1 MVDKLLQK
9 KISLSDKYTS
19 REGKIFLTGI
29 QALVRLPL
37 IQKEL
42 DESNHLNTG
51 GFISGYKGS
60 PLGGYDLELERA
72 KEHLKDKSIYHQPG
86 LNEELGATAVWG
98 SQQGEFK
105 DRGNKDGVFGIWY
118 GKGPG
123 VDRTMDVFKHA
134 NAAGSSK
141 YGGVLAIA
149 GDDHAAKSST
159 LPHQSDHN
167 FISAFM
173 PYLYPSGVE
182 EIVRY
187 GLLGFAMSRYS
198 GCWTGFKI
206 VSDVADSGTRYD
218 TAIEKLPIII
228 PSEEFLGEYKDLER
242 NILFEDTPRD
252 QDYRLQ
258 RAKGFAAQ
266 EFVRANNID
275 QSIWKDNTSKLG
287 IITAGKS
294 YNDVREALKWL
305 KIDEAKAKELG
316 LCIYK
321 VGMPWP
327 LEPHGVR
334 EFCEGL
340 DTVLVVEEK
349 RELIEHQV
357 KWQLYNWK
365 DTVRP
370 IVIGKQDEY
379 GGWLLPAE
387 NDLPLQTIVEAIS
400 TRLHKISGDSDL
412 VKQLEWFKKRNEQQ
426 KDLEAPIQRKPFFCS
441 GCPHN
446 SSLKL
451 PEGKR
456 ALGGI
461 GCHYMAVDSVEG
473 TEFFT
478 QMGGEGTPWIGISPF
493 SKEKHIF
500 ANLGDGTYKHS
511 GILAIRAALDADVNI
526 TYKILYND
534 AVAMT
539 GGQEIGGNW
548 DVEGIVKQVLAEGVK
563 RVSILSE
570 EPKRYKHLRSKEVKS
585 LHRDSIVSEQEKLSE
600 HEGVSVLIFDQTC
613 AAEKRR
619 RRKRGLMNDPT
630 KKVLINDEVC
640 EGCGDCSI
648 QSSCVSIEPLE
659 TSLGR
664 KRKINQSSCNKDYTC
679 MKGFCPSFIT
689 VDAQL
694 KSKSTFQDI
703 GDLPDPDIKS
713 TDRVSNIML
722 TGIGGTG
729 VLTISAILAYAA
741 HYEDKDASILDMT
754 GLAQKGG
761 AVWSH
766 IKIYEKGIKPFSQK
780 ISPGS
785 ANVLLAC
792 DAVVGTKPEIQEVV
806 STEKTFT
813 VINSNTIPVADFV
826 TNRELNFRNNE
837 VLDLIEKTTKEIV
850 SSIPAI
856 RISEVLSGDAI
867 GTNILMLGSA
877 FQNGL
882 IPLKEE
888 NIIKAITLNGVGI
901 ERNIYNF
908 NLGRLY
914 TINPEHEIFTFL
926 SKDKLKELNSVELYE
941 DRLKRIERYD
951 KRIVNDF
958 EKSKLLIDDILS
970 SEVDTERLNKD
981 AIKELYRV
989 FAIKDEYEVARMHL
1003 ETTSGILDKQF
1014 SSWKNLN
1021 FYLSP
1026 PMLSFIKDKR
1036 TGRPKKIRIP
1046 GFIAIPIFKIL
1057 KSLTFLRSIGL
1068 DPLRFT
1074 PDRIRDLQHKK
1085 IFKQKLLKIN
1095 NLSSGQKANKLRELI
1110 DISSTV
1116 KGFGPVRDEAFQ
1128 KFEKRI
1134 HGVEVKKAQF
1144 FRNLFKFSNRRSI
1157 VASKIKEKDRKINK

>member
-1 MVDKLLQK
+1 MLQK
-9 KISLSDKYTS
+9 EISLSDKYEL
-19 REGKIFLTGI
+19 REGKIFLTGV

-37 IQKEL
+37 IQKDL
-42 DESNHLNTG
+42 DEQNNLNTG

-60 PLGGYDLELERA
+60 PLGGYDLELDRA
-72 KEHLKDKSIYHQPG
+72 QKYLQEKSIHHQAG
-86 LNEELGATAVWG
+86 INEELGATAVWG

-105 DRGNKDGVFGIWY
+105 DRGKKDGVFGIWY

-123 VDRTMDVFKHA
+123 MDRSMDVFKHA

-141 YGGVLAIA
+141 YGGVLAVA

-167 FISAFM
+167 FMSAFM
-173 PYLYPSGVE
+173 PFLYPSGVE

-206 VSDVADSGTRYD
+206 VSDVADSGKRYD
-218 TAIEKLPIII
+218 VGVEQSPIII
-228 PSEEFLGEYKDLER
+228 PNEEFLGEYRDLSR
-242 NILFEDTPRD
+242 NILYTDTPRE

-258 RAKGFAAQ
+258 RSKGFAAQ

-275 QSIWKDNTSKLG
+275 CSIWKSDESRLG
-287 IITAGKS
+287 IITSGKS
-294 YNDVREALKWL
+294 YNDVREALRWL
-305 KIDEAKAKELG
+305 GIDESRAKKLG

-327 LEPHGVR
+327 LEPQGVR

-340 DTVLVVEEK
+340 ESILLVEEK

-370 IVIGKQDEY
+370 TVVGKQDEN
-379 GGWLLPAE
+379 GDWLLPAE

-400 TRLHKISGDSDL
+400 KRLHKITGDSEL
-412 VKQLEWFKKRNEQQ
+412 LERLEWFKRRNEFQEQ
-426 KDLEAPIQRKPFFCS
+426 TIAPIQRKPFFCS

-461 GCHYMAVDSVEG
+461 GCHYMAVESVEG

-478 QMGGEGTPWIGISPF
+478 QMGGEGTPWIGIAPF
-493 SKEKHIF
+493 SKEEHIF

-511 GILAIRAALDADVNI
+511 GILAIRAALDANVNI

-539 GGQEIGGNW
+539 GGQEIGDNW
-548 DVEGIVKQVLAEGVK
+548 NVEGTVKQMLAEGVK
-563 RVSILSE
+563 KVSILSE
-570 EPKRYKHLRSKEVKS
+570 DPSRHKHLACKEVKN
-585 LHRDSIVSEQEKLSE
+585 LHRDSIITEQEELSKYQ
-600 HEGVSVLIFDQTC
+600 GVSVLIFDQTC

-619 RRKRGLMNDPT
+619 KRKRGLMEDPV
-630 KKVLINDEVC
+630 KRVVINPEVC

-664 KRKINQSSCNKDYTC
+664 KRKINQSNCNKDYTC
-679 MKGFCPSFIT
+679 IKGFCPSFVT

-694 KSKSTFQDI
+694 KSDTVFREI
-703 GDLPDPDIKS
+703 GDLPDPERNINNEI
-713 TDRVSNIML
+713 SNIML

-741 HYEDKDASILDMT
+741 HFEDKDSYVMDMT

-785 ANVLLAC
+785 ADLLLAC

-806 STEKTFT
+806 SDEKTTT
-813 VINSNTIPVADFV
+813 VINNNTIPVSDFV
-826 TNRELNFRNNE
+826 TDRELDFKDNE
-837 VLDLIEKTTKEIV
+837 VLEMITKTTKKV
-850 SSIPAI
+850 ASSVPAI
-856 RISEVLSGDAI
+856 KISEVLSGDAI
-867 GTNILMLGSA
+867 GTNMVMLGSA
-877 FQNGL
+877 YQNGL
-882 IPLKEE
+882 IPLKAE
-888 NIIKAITLNGVGI
+888 NIVNAIKLNGVGI

-908 NLGRLY
+908 SLGRLY
-914 TINPEHEIFTFL
+914 VIDPENELFDFL
-926 SKDKLKELNSVELYE
+926 SKDKVKELGFEELYE
-941 DRLKRIERYD
+941 DRLSRIEKYD
-951 KRIVNDF
+951 QRVVKDF
-958 EKSKLLIDDILS
+958 QKTKEGIDSLLS
-970 SEVDTERLNKD
+970 TEVDSERLNID

-989 FAIKDEYEVARMHL
+989 FAIKDEYEVAKMHL
-1003 ETTSGILDKQF
+1003 ETTSNVLDGQF
-1014 SSWKNLN
+1014 KDWKNLS

-1036 TGRPKKIRIP
+1036 TGRPRKIKVP
-1046 GFIAIPIFKIL
+1046 GYIAIPMFKL
-1057 KSLTFLRSIGL
+1057 LRSLSFLRGTIF
-1068 DPLRFT
+1068 DPLNLT
-1074 PDRIRDLQHKK
+1074 SDRRRDLKHKR
-1085 IFKQKLLKIN
+1085 IFKQKI
-1095 NLSSGQKANKLRELI
+1095 ADINKLNSGEKAKKLRDLI
-1110 DISSTV
+1110 TASSNV
-1116 KGFGPVRDEAFQ
+1116 KGYGPVRHEAFI
-1128 KFEKRI
+1128 KFKD
-1134 HGVEVKKAQF
+1134 Q
-1144 FRNLFKFSNRRSI
+1144 SNQ
-1157 VASKIKEKDRKINK
+1157 IK

>member
-1 MVDKLLQK
+1 MLQK
-9 KISLSDKYTS
+9 EISLSDKYEL
-19 REGKIFLTGI
+19 REGKIFLTGV

-37 IQKEL
+37 IQKDL
-42 DESNHLNTG
+42 DEQNNLNTG

-60 PLGGYDLELERA
+60 PLGGYDLELDRA
-72 KEHLKDKSIYHQPG
+72 QKYLQEKSIHHQAG
-86 LNEELGATAVWG
+86 INEELGATAVWG

-105 DRGNKDGVFGIWY
+105 DRGKKDGVFGIWY

-123 VDRTMDVFKHA
+123 MDRSMDVFKHA

-141 YGGVLAIA
+141 YGGVLAVA

-167 FISAFM
+167 FMSAFM
-173 PYLYPSGVE
+173 PFLYPSGVE

-206 VSDVADSGTRYD
+206 VSDVADSGKRYD
-218 TAIEKLPIII
+218 VGVEQSPIII
-228 PSEEFLGEYKDLER
+228 PNEEFLGEYRDLSR
-242 NILFEDTPRD
+242 NILYSDTPRE

-258 RAKGFAAQ
+258 RSKGFAAQ

-275 QSIWKDNTSKLG
+275 CSIWKSDESRLG
-287 IITAGKS
+287 IITSGKS
-294 YNDVREALKWL
+294 YNDVREALRWL
-305 KIDEAKAKELG
+305 GIDESRAKKLG

-327 LEPHGVR
+327 LEPQGVR

-340 DTVLVVEEK
+340 ESILLVEEK

-370 IVIGKQDEY
+370 TVVGKQDEN
-379 GGWLLPAE
+379 GDWLLPAE

-400 TRLHKISGDSDL
+400 KRLHKITGDSEL
-412 VKQLEWFKKRNEQQ
+412 LERLEWFKRRNEFQEQ
-426 KDLEAPIQRKPFFCS
+426 TIAPIQRKPFFCS

-461 GCHYMAVDSVEG
+461 GCHYMAVESVEG

-478 QMGGEGTPWIGISPF
+478 QMGGEGTPWIGIAPF
-493 SKEKHIF
+493 SKEEHIF

-511 GILAIRAALDADVNI
+511 GILAIRAALDANVNI

-539 GGQEIGGNW
+539 GGQEIGDNW
-548 DVEGIVKQVLAEGVK
+548 NVEGTVKQMLAEGVK
-563 RVSILSE
+563 KVSILSE
-570 EPKRYKHLRSKEVKS
+570 DPSRHKHLACKEVKS
-585 LHRDSIVSEQEKLSE
+585 LHRDSIITEQEELSKYQ
-600 HEGVSVLIFDQTC
+600 GVSVLIFDQTC

-619 RRKRGLMNDPT
+619 KRKRGLMEDPV
-630 KKVLINDEVC
+630 KRVVINPEVC

-664 KRKINQSSCNKDYTC
+664 KRKINQSNCNKDYTC
-679 MKGFCPSFIT
+679 IKGFCPSFVT

-694 KSKSTFQDI
+694 KSDTVFREI
-703 GDLPDPDIKS
+703 GDLPDPERNINNEI
-713 TDRVSNIML
+713 SNIML

-741 HYEDKDASILDMT
+741 HFEDKDSSVMDMT

-785 ANVLLAC
+785 ADLLLAC

-806 STEKTFT
+806 SDEKTTT
-813 VINSNTIPVADFV
+813 VINNNTIPVSDFV
-826 TNRELNFRNNE
+826 TDRELDFKDNE
-837 VLDLIEKTTKEIV
+837 VLEMITKTTKKV
-850 SSIPAI
+850 ASSVPAI
-856 RISEVLSGDAI
+856 KISEVLSGDAI
-867 GTNILMLGSA
+867 GTNMVMLGSA
-877 FQNGL
+877 YQNGL
-882 IPLKEE
+882 IPLKAE
-888 NIIKAITLNGVGI
+888 NIVNAIKLNGVGI

-908 NLGRLY
+908 SLGRLY
-914 TINPEHEIFTFL
+914 VIDPENELFDFL
-926 SKDKLKELNSVELYE
+926 SKDKVKELGFEELYE
-941 DRLKRIERYD
+941 DRLSRIEKYD
-951 KRIVNDF
+951 QRVVKDF
-958 EKSKLLIDDILS
+958 QKTKEGIDSLLS
-970 SEVDTERLNKD
+970 TEVDSERLNID

-989 FAIKDEYEVARMHL
+989 FAIKDEYEVAKMHL
-1003 ETTSGILDKQF
+1003 ETTSNVLDGQF
-1014 SSWKNLN
+1014 KDWKNLS

-1036 TGRPKKIRIP
+1036 TGRPRKIKVP
-1046 GFIAIPIFKIL
+1046 GYIAIPMFKL
-1057 KSLTFLRSIGL
+1057 LRSLSFLRGTIF
-1068 DPLRFT
+1068 DPLNLT
-1074 PDRIRDLQHKK
+1074 SDRRRDLKHKR
-1085 IFKQKLLKIN
+1085 IFKQKI
-1095 NLSSGQKANKLRELI
+1095 ADINKLNSGEKAKKLRDLI
-1110 DISSTV
+1110 TASSNV
-1116 KGFGPVRDEAFQ
+1116 KGYGPVRHEAFI
-1128 KFEKRI
+1128 KFKD
-1134 HGVEVKKAQF
+1134 Q
-1144 FRNLFKFSNRRSI
+1144 SNQ
-1157 VASKIKEKDRKINK
+1157 IK

>member
-1 MVDKLLQK
+1 LLQK
-9 KISLSDKYTS
+9 EISLSDKYEL
-19 REGKIFLTGI
+19 REGKIFLTGV

-37 IQKEL
+37 IQKDL
-42 DESNHLNTG
+42 DEQNNLNTG

-60 PLGGYDLELERA
+60 PLGGYDLELDRA
-72 KEHLKDKSIYHQPG
+72 QKYLQEKSIHHQAG
-86 LNEELGATAVWG
+86 INEELGATAVWG

-105 DRGNKDGVFGIWY
+105 DRGKKDGVFGIWY

-123 VDRTMDVFKHA
+123 MDRSMDVFKHA

-141 YGGVLAIA
+141 YGGVLAVA

-167 FISAFM
+167 FMSAFM
-173 PYLYPSGVE
+173 PFLYPSGVE

-206 VSDVADSGTRYD
+206 VSDVADSGKRYD
-218 TAIEKLPIII
+218 VGAEQSPIII
-228 PSEEFLGEYKDLER
+228 PNEEFLGEYRDLSR
-242 NILFEDTPRD
+242 NILYSDTPRE

-258 RAKGFAAQ
+258 RSKGFAAQ

-275 QSIWKDNTSKLG
+275 YSIWKSDESRLG
-287 IITAGKS
+287 IITSGKS
-294 YNDVREALKWL
+294 YNDVREALRWL
-305 KIDEAKAKELG
+305 GIDESRAKKLG

-327 LEPHGVR
+327 LEPEGVR

-340 DTVLVVEEK
+340 ESILLVEEK

-370 IVIGKQDEY
+370 TVVGKQDEN
-379 GGWLLPAE
+379 GDWLLPAE

-400 TRLHKISGDSDL
+400 KRLHKITGDSEL
-412 VKQLEWFKKRNEQQ
+412 LERLEWFKRRNEFQEQ
-426 KDLEAPIQRKPFFCS
+426 TIAPIQRKPFFCS

-461 GCHYMAVDSVEG
+461 GCHYMAVESVEG

-478 QMGGEGTPWIGISPF
+478 QMGGEGTPWIGIAPF
-493 SKEKHIF
+493 SKEEHIF

-511 GILAIRAALDADVNI
+511 GILAIRAALDANVNI

-539 GGQEIGGNW
+539 GGQEIGDNW
-548 DVEGIVKQVLAEGVK
+548 NVEGTVKQMLAEGVK
-563 RVSILSE
+563 KVSILSE
-570 EPKRYKHLRSKEVKS
+570 DPSRHKHLACKEVKS
-585 LHRDSIVSEQEKLSE
+585 LHRDSIITEQEELSKYQ
-600 HEGVSVLIFDQTC
+600 GVSVLIFDQTC

-619 RRKRGLMNDPT
+619 KRKRGLMEDPV
-630 KKVLINDEVC
+630 KRVVINPEVC

-664 KRKINQSSCNKDYTC
+664 KRKINQSNCNKDYTC
-679 MKGFCPSFIT
+679 IKGFCPSFIT

-694 KSKSTFQDI
+694 KSDTVFREI
-703 GDLPDPDIKS
+703 GDLPDPERNINNEI
-713 TDRVSNIML
+713 SNIML

-741 HYEDKDASILDMT
+741 HFEDKDSSVMDMT

-785 ANVLLAC
+785 ADLLLAC

-806 STEKTFT
+806 SDEKTTT
-813 VINSNTIPVADFV
+813 VINNNTIPVSDFV
-826 TNRELNFRNNE
+826 TDRELDFKDNE
-837 VLDLIEKTTKEIV
+837 VIEMITKTTKKV
-850 SSIPAI
+850 ASSVPAI
-856 RISEVLSGDAI
+856 KISEVLSGDAI
-867 GTNILMLGSA
+867 GTNMVMLGSA
-877 FQNGL
+877 YQNGL
-882 IPLKEE
+882 IPLKAE
-888 NIIKAITLNGVGI
+888 NIVNAIKLNGVGI

-908 NLGRLY
+908 SLGRLY
-914 TINPEHEIFTFL
+914 AVDPKNELFDFL
-926 SKDKLKELNSVELYE
+926 SKDKVEELGFEELYE
-941 DRLKRIERYD
+941 DRLSRIEKYD
-951 KRIVNDF
+951 QRVVKDF
-958 EKSKLLIDDILS
+958 QKTKEGIDSLLS
-970 SEVDTERLNKD
+970 TEVDSERLNID

-1003 ETTSGILDKQF
+1003 ETTSSVLDGQF
-1014 SSWKNLN
+1014 KDWKNLS

-1036 TGRPKKIRIP
+1036 TGRPRKIKVP
-1046 GFIAIPIFKIL
+1046 GYIAIPMFKL
-1057 KSLTFLRSIGL
+1057 LRSLSFLRGTIF
-1068 DPLRFT
+1068 DPLNLT
-1074 PDRIRDLQHKK
+1074 SDRRRDLKHKR
-1085 IFKQKLLKIN
+1085 IFKQKI
-1095 NLSSGQKANKLRELI
+1095 ADINKLNSGEKAKKLRDLI
-1110 DISSTV
+1110 TASSNV
-1116 KGFGPVRDEAFQ
+1116 KGYGPVRHEAFI
-1128 KFEKRI
+1128 KFKD
-1134 HGVEVKKAQF
+1134 Q
-1144 FRNLFKFSNRRSI
+1144 SNQ
-1157 VASKIKEKDRKINK
+1157 IK

>member
-1 MVDKLLQK
+1 MLQK
-9 KISLSDKYTS
+9 EISLSDKYEL
-19 REGKIFLTGI
+19 REGKIFLTGV

-37 IQKEL
+37 IQKDL
-42 DESNHLNTG
+42 DEQNNLNTG

-60 PLGGYDLELERA
+60 PLGGYDLELDRA
-72 KEHLKDKSIYHQPG
+72 QKYLQEKSIHHQAG
-86 LNEELGATAVWG
+86 INEELGATAVWG

-105 DRGNKDGVFGIWY
+105 DRGKKDGVFGIWY

-123 VDRTMDVFKHA
+123 MDRSMDVFKHA

-141 YGGVLAIA
+141 YGGVLAVA

-167 FISAFM
+167 FMSAFM
-173 PYLYPSGVE
+173 PFLYPSGVE

-206 VSDVADSGTRYD
+206 VSDVADSGKRYD
-218 TAIEKLPIII
+218 VEVEQSPIII
-228 PSEEFLGEYKDLER
+228 PNEEFLGEYRDLSR
-242 NILFEDTPRD
+242 NILYSDTPRE

-258 RAKGFAAQ
+258 RSKGFAAQ

-275 QSIWKDNTSKLG
+275 YSIWKSDESRLG
-287 IITAGKS
+287 IITSGKS
-294 YNDVREALKWL
+294 YNDVREALRWL
-305 KIDEAKAKELG
+305 GIDESRAKKLG

-327 LEPHGVR
+327 LEPQGVR

-340 DTVLVVEEK
+340 ESILLVEEK

-370 IVIGKQDEY
+370 TVVGKQDEN
-379 GGWLLPAE
+379 GDWLLPAE

-400 TRLHKISGDSDL
+400 KRLHKITGDSEL
-412 VKQLEWFKKRNEQQ
+412 LERLEWFKRRNEFQEQ
-426 KDLEAPIQRKPFFCS
+426 TIAPIQRKPFFCS

-461 GCHYMAVDSVEG
+461 GCHYMAVESVEG

-478 QMGGEGTPWIGISPF
+478 QMGGEGTPWIGIAPF
-493 SKEKHIF
+493 SKEEHIF

-511 GILAIRAALDADVNI
+511 GILAIRAALDANVNI

-539 GGQEIGGNW
+539 GGQEIGDNW
-548 DVEGIVKQVLAEGVK
+548 NVEGTVKQMLAEGVK
-563 RVSILSE
+563 KVSILSE
-570 EPKRYKHLRSKEVKS
+570 DPSRHKHLACKEVKS
-585 LHRDSIVSEQEKLSE
+585 LHRDSIITEQEELSKYQ
-600 HEGVSVLIFDQTC
+600 GVSVLIFDQTC

-619 RRKRGLMNDPT
+619 KRKRGLMEDPV
-630 KKVLINDEVC
+630 KRVVINPEVC

-664 KRKINQSSCNKDYTC
+664 KRKINQSNCNKDYTC
-679 MKGFCPSFIT
+679 IKGFCPSFIT

-694 KSKSTFQDI
+694 KSDTVFREI
-703 GDLPDPDIKS
+703 GDLPDPERNINNEI
-713 TDRVSNIML
+713 SNIML

-741 HYEDKDASILDMT
+741 HFEDKDSSVMDMT

-785 ANVLLAC
+785 ADLLLAC

-806 STEKTFT
+806 SDEKTTT
-813 VINSNTIPVADFV
+813 VINNNTIPVSDFV
-826 TNRELNFRNNE
+826 TDRELDFKDNE
-837 VLDLIEKTTKEIV
+837 VLEMITKTTKKV
-850 SSIPAI
+850 ASSVPAI
-856 RISEVLSGDAI
+856 KISEVLSGDAI
-867 GTNILMLGSA
+867 GTNMVMLGSA
-877 FQNGL
+877 YQNGL
-882 IPLKEE
+882 IPLKAE
-888 NIIKAITLNGVGI
+888 NIVNAIKLNGVGI

-914 TINPEHEIFTFL
+914 VIDPENELFDFL
-926 SKDKLKELNSVELYE
+926 SKDKIRELGFEELYE
-941 DRLKRIERYD
+941 DRLSRIEKYD
-951 KRIVNDF
+951 QRVVKDF
-958 EKSKLLIDDILS
+958 KKTKEGIDSLLS
-970 SEVDTERLNKD
+970 TEVDSERLNID

-1003 ETTSGILDKQF
+1003 ETTSSVLDGQF
-1014 SSWKNLN
+1014 KDWKNLS

-1036 TGRPKKIRIP
+1036 TGRPRKIKVP
-1046 GFIAIPIFKIL
+1046 GYIAIPMFKL
-1057 KSLTFLRSIGL
+1057 LRSLSFLRGTIF
-1068 DPLRFT
+1068 DPLNLT
-1074 PDRIRDLQHKK
+1074 SDRRRDLKHKR
-1085 IFKQKLLKIN
+1085 IFKQKI
-1095 NLSSGQKANKLRELI
+1095 ADINKLNSGEKAKKLRDLI
-1110 DISSTV
+1110 TASSNV
-1116 KGFGPVRDEAFQ
+1116 KGYGPVRHEAFI
-1128 KFEKRI
+1128 KFKD
-1134 HGVEVKKAQF
+1134 Q
-1144 FRNLFKFSNRRSI
+1144 SNQ
-1157 VASKIKEKDRKINK
+1157 IK

>member
-1 MVDKLLQK
+1 MLQK
-9 KISLSDKYTS
+9 EISLSDKYEL
-19 REGKIFLTGI
+19 REGKIFLTGV

-37 IQKEL
+37 IQKDL
-42 DESNHLNTG
+42 DEQNNLNTG

-60 PLGGYDLELERA
+60 PLGGYDLELDRA
-72 KEHLKDKSIYHQPG
+72 QKYLQEKSIHHQAG
-86 LNEELGATAVWG
+86 INEELGATAVWG

-105 DRGNKDGVFGIWY
+105 DRGKKDGVFGIWY

-123 VDRTMDVFKHA
+123 MDRSMDVFKHA

-141 YGGVLAIA
+141 YGGVLAVA

-167 FISAFM
+167 FMSAFM
-173 PYLYPSGVE
+173 PFLYPSGVE

-206 VSDVADSGTRYD
+206 VSDVADSGKRYD
-218 TAIEKLPIII
+218 VEVEQSPIII
-228 PSEEFLGEYKDLER
+228 PNEEFLGEYRDLSR
-242 NILFEDTPRD
+242 NILYSDTPRE

-258 RAKGFAAQ
+258 RSKGFAAQ

-275 QSIWKDNTSKLG
+275 YSIWKNDESRLG
-287 IITAGKS
+287 IITSGKS
-294 YNDVREALKWL
+294 YNDVREALRWL
-305 KIDEAKAKELG
+305 GIDESRAKKLG

-327 LEPHGVR
+327 LEPQGVR

-340 DTVLVVEEK
+340 ESILLVEEK

-370 IVIGKQDEY
+370 TVVGKQDEN
-379 GGWLLPAE
+379 GDWLLPAE

-400 TRLHKISGDSDL
+400 KRLHKITGDSEL
-412 VKQLEWFKKRNEQQ
+412 LERLEWFKRRNEFQEQ
-426 KDLEAPIQRKPFFCS
+426 TIAPIQRKPFFCS

-461 GCHYMAVDSVEG
+461 GCHYMAVESVEG

-478 QMGGEGTPWIGISPF
+478 QMGGEGTPWIGIAPF
-493 SKEKHIF
+493 SKEEHIF

-511 GILAIRAALDADVNI
+511 GILAIRAALDANVNI

-539 GGQEIGGNW
+539 GGQEIGDNW
-548 DVEGIVKQVLAEGVK
+548 NVEGTVKQMLAEGVK
-563 RVSILSE
+563 KVSILSE
-570 EPKRYKHLRSKEVKS
+570 DPSRHKHLACKEVKS
-585 LHRDSIVSEQEKLSE
+585 LHRDSIITEQEELSKYQ
-600 HEGVSVLIFDQTC
+600 GVSVLIFDQTC

-619 RRKRGLMNDPT
+619 KRKRGLMEDPV
-630 KKVLINDEVC
+630 KRVVINPEVC

-664 KRKINQSSCNKDYTC
+664 KRKINQSNCNKDYTC
-679 MKGFCPSFIT
+679 IKGFCPSFIT

-694 KSKSTFQDI
+694 KSDTVFREI
-703 GDLPDPDIKS
+703 GDLPDPERNINNEI
-713 TDRVSNIML
+713 SNIML

-741 HYEDKDASILDMT
+741 HFEDKDSSVMDMT

-785 ANVLLAC
+785 ADLLLAC

-806 STEKTFT
+806 SDEKTTT
-813 VINSNTIPVADFV
+813 VINNNTIPVSDFV
-826 TNRELNFRNNE
+826 TDRELDFKDNE
-837 VLDLIEKTTKEIV
+837 VLEMITKTTKKV
-850 SSIPAI
+850 ASSVPAI
-856 RISEVLSGDAI
+856 KISEVLSGDAI
-867 GTNILMLGSA
+867 GTNMVMLGSA
-877 FQNGL
+877 YQNGL
-882 IPLKEE
+882 IPLKAE
-888 NIIKAITLNGVGI
+888 NIVNAIKLNGVGI

-914 TINPEHEIFTFL
+914 VIDPENELFDFL
-926 SKDKLKELNSVELYE
+926 SKDKVKELGFEELYE
-941 DRLKRIERYD
+941 DRLSRIEKYD
-951 KRIVNDF
+951 QRVVKDF
-958 EKSKLLIDDILS
+958 QKTKEGIDSLLS
-970 SEVDTERLNKD
+970 TEVDSERLNID

-1003 ETTSGILDKQF
+1003 ETTSSVLDGQF
-1014 SSWKNLN
+1014 KDWKNLS

-1036 TGRPKKIRIP
+1036 TGRPRKIKIP
-1046 GFIAIPIFKIL
+1046 GYIAIPMFKL
-1057 KSLTFLRSIGL
+1057 LRSLSFLRGTIF
-1068 DPLRFT
+1068 DPLNLT
-1074 PDRIRDLQHKK
+1074 SDRRRDLKHKR
-1085 IFKQKLLKIN
+1085 IFKQKI
-1095 NLSSGQKANKLRELI
+1095 ADINKLNSGEKAKKLRDLI
-1110 DISSTV
+1110 TASSNV
-1116 KGFGPVRDEAFQ
+1116 KGYGPVRHEAFI
-1128 KFEKRI
+1128 KFKD
-1134 HGVEVKKAQF
+1134 Q
-1144 FRNLFKFSNRRSI
+1144 SNQ
-1157 VASKIKEKDRKINK
+1157 IK

>member
-1 MVDKLLQK
+1 MLQK
-9 KISLSDKYTS
+9 EISLSDKYEL
-19 REGKIFLTGI
+19 REGKIFLTGV

-37 IQKEL
+37 IQKDL
-42 DESNHLNTG
+42 DEQNNLNTG

-60 PLGGYDLELERA
+60 PLGGYDLELDRA
-72 KEHLKDKSIYHQPG
+72 QKYLQEKSIHHQAG
-86 LNEELGATAVWG
+86 INEELGATAVWG

-105 DRGNKDGVFGIWY
+105 DRGKKDGVFGIWY

-123 VDRTMDVFKHA
+123 MDRSMDVFKHA

-141 YGGVLAIA
+141 YGGVLAVA

-167 FISAFM
+167 FMSAFM
-173 PYLYPSGVE
+173 PFLYPSGVE

-206 VSDVADSGTRYD
+206 VSDVADSGKRYD
-218 TAIEKLPIII
+218 VGVEQSPIII
-228 PSEEFLGEYKDLER
+228 PNEEFLGEYRDLSR
-242 NILFEDTPRD
+242 NILYSDTPRE

-258 RAKGFAAQ
+258 RSKGFAAQ

-275 QSIWKDNTSKLG
+275 YSIWKSDESRLG
-287 IITAGKS
+287 IITSGKS
-294 YNDVREALKWL
+294 YNDVREALRWL
-305 KIDEAKAKELG
+305 GIDESRAKKLG

-327 LEPHGVR
+327 LEPQGVR

-340 DTVLVVEEK
+340 ESILLVEEK

-370 IVIGKQDEY
+370 TVVGKQDEN
-379 GGWLLPAE
+379 GDWLLPAE

-400 TRLHKISGDSDL
+400 KRLHKITGDSEL
-412 VKQLEWFKKRNEQQ
+412 LERLEWFKRRNEFQEQ
-426 KDLEAPIQRKPFFCS
+426 TIAPIQRKPFFCS

-461 GCHYMAVDSVEG
+461 GCHYMAVESVEG

-478 QMGGEGTPWIGISPF
+478 QMGGEGTPWIGIAPF
-493 SKEKHIF
+493 SKEEHIF

-511 GILAIRAALDADVNI
+511 GILAIRAALDANVNI

-539 GGQEIGGNW
+539 GGQEIGDNW
-548 DVEGIVKQVLAEGVK
+548 NVEGTVKQMLAEGVK
-563 RVSILSE
+563 KVSILSE
-570 EPKRYKHLRSKEVKS
+570 DPSRHKHLACKEVKS
-585 LHRDSIVSEQEKLSE
+585 LHRDSIITEQEELSKYQ
-600 HEGVSVLIFDQTC
+600 GVSVLIFDQTC

-619 RRKRGLMNDPT
+619 KRKRGLMEDPV
-630 KKVLINDEVC
+630 KRVVINPEVC

-664 KRKINQSSCNKDYTC
+664 KRKINQSNCNKDYTC
-679 MKGFCPSFIT
+679 IKGFCPSFIT

-694 KSKSTFQDI
+694 KSDTVFREI
-703 GDLPDPDIKS
+703 GDLPDPERNINNEI
-713 TDRVSNIML
+713 SNIML

-741 HYEDKDASILDMT
+741 HFEDKDSSVMDMT

-785 ANVLLAC
+785 ADLLLAC

-806 STEKTFT
+806 SDEKTTT
-813 VINSNTIPVADFV
+813 VINNNTIPVSDFV
-826 TNRELNFRNNE
+826 TDRELDFKDNE
-837 VLDLIEKTTKEIV
+837 VIEMITKTTKKV
-850 SSIPAI
+850 ASSVPAI
-856 RISEVLSGDAI
+856 KISEVLSGDAI
-867 GTNILMLGSA
+867 GTNMVMLGSA
-877 FQNGL
+877 YQNGL
-882 IPLKEE
+882 IPLKAE
-888 NIIKAITLNGVGI
+888 NIVNAIKLNGVGV

-908 NLGRLY
+908 SLGRLY
-914 TINPEHEIFTFL
+914 VIDPENELFDFL
-926 SKDKLKELNSVELYE
+926 SKDKVEELGFEELYE
-941 DRLKRIERYD
+941 DRLSRIEKYD
-951 KRIVNDF
+951 QRVVKDF
-958 EKSKLLIDDILS
+958 QKTKEGIDSLLS
-970 SEVDTERLNKD
+970 TEVDSERLNID

-1003 ETTSGILDKQF
+1003 ETTSSVLDGQF
-1014 SSWKNLN
+1014 KDWKNLS

-1036 TGRPKKIRIP
+1036 TGRPRKIKVP
-1046 GFIAIPIFKIL
+1046 GYIAIPMFKL
-1057 KSLTFLRSIGL
+1057 LRSLSFLRGTIF
-1068 DPLRFT
+1068 DPLNLT
-1074 PDRIRDLQHKK
+1074 SDRRRDLKHKR
-1085 IFKQKLLKIN
+1085 IFKQKI
-1095 NLSSGQKANKLRELI
+1095 ADINKLNSGEKAKKLRDLI
-1110 DISSTV
+1110 TASSNV
-1116 KGFGPVRDEAFQ
+1116 KGYGPVRHEAFI
-1128 KFEKRI
+1128 KFKD
-1134 HGVEVKKAQF
+1134 Q
-1144 FRNLFKFSNRRSI
+1144 SNQ
-1157 VASKIKEKDRKINK
+1157 IK

>member
-1 MVDKLLQK
+1 MQK
-9 KISLSDKYTS
+9 EISLSDKYEL
-19 REGKIFLTGI
+19 REGKIFLTGV

-37 IQKEL
+37 IQKDL
-42 DESNHLNTG
+42 DEQNNLNTG

-60 PLGGYDLELERA
+60 PLGGYDLELDRA
-72 KEHLKDKSIYHQPG
+72 QKYLQEKSIHHQAG
-86 LNEELGATAVWG
+86 INEELGATAVWG

-105 DRGNKDGVFGIWY
+105 DRGKKDGVFGIWY

-123 VDRTMDVFKHA
+123 MDRSMDVFKHA

-141 YGGVLAIA
+141 YGGVLAVA

-167 FISAFM
+167 FMSAFM
-173 PYLYPSGVE
+173 PFLYPSGVE

-206 VSDVADSGTRYD
+206 VSDVADSGKRYD
-218 TAIEKLPIII
+218 VGVEQSPIII
-228 PSEEFLGEYKDLER
+228 PNEEFLGEYRDLSR
-242 NILFEDTPRD
+242 NILYSDTPRE

-258 RAKGFAAQ
+258 RSKGFAAQ

-275 QSIWKDNTSKLG
+275 YSIWKSDESRLG
-287 IITAGKS
+287 IITSGKS
-294 YNDVREALKWL
+294 YNDVREALRWL
-305 KIDEAKAKELG
+305 GIDESRAKKLG

-327 LEPHGVR
+327 LEPQGVR

-340 DTVLVVEEK
+340 ESILLVEEK

-370 IVIGKQDEY
+370 TVVGKQDEN
-379 GGWLLPAE
+379 GDWLLPAE

-400 TRLHKISGDSDL
+400 KRLHKITGDSEL
-412 VKQLEWFKKRNEQQ
+412 LERLEWFKRRNEFQEQ
-426 KDLEAPIQRKPFFCS
+426 TIAPIQRKPFFCS

-461 GCHYMAVDSVEG
+461 GCHYMAVESVEG

-478 QMGGEGTPWIGISPF
+478 QMGGEGTPWIGIAPF
-493 SKEKHIF
+493 SKEEHIF

-511 GILAIRAALDADVNI
+511 GILAIRAALDANVNI

-539 GGQEIGGNW
+539 GGQEIGDNW
-548 DVEGIVKQVLAEGVK
+548 NVEGTVKQMLAEGVK
-563 RVSILSE
+563 KVSILSE
-570 EPKRYKHLRSKEVKS
+570 DPSRHKHLACKEVKS
-585 LHRDSIVSEQEKLSE
+585 LHRDSIITEQEELSKYQ
-600 HEGVSVLIFDQTC
+600 GVSVLIFDQTC

-619 RRKRGLMNDPT
+619 KRKRGLMEDPV
-630 KKVLINDEVC
+630 KRVVINPEVC

-664 KRKINQSSCNKDYTC
+664 KRKINQSNCNKDYTC
-679 MKGFCPSFIT
+679 IKGFCPSFVT

-694 KSKSTFQDI
+694 KSDTVFREI
-703 GDLPDPDIKS
+703 GDLPDPERNINNEI
-713 TDRVSNIML
+713 SNIML

-741 HYEDKDASILDMT
+741 HFEDKDSSVMDMT

-785 ANVLLAC
+785 ADLLLAC

-806 STEKTFT
+806 SDEKTTT
-813 VINSNTIPVADFV
+813 VINNNTIPVSDFV
-826 TNRELNFRNNE
+826 TDRELDFKDNE
-837 VLDLIEKTTKEIV
+837 VLEMITKTTKKV
-850 SSIPAI
+850 ASSVPAI
-856 RISEVLSGDAI
+856 KISEVLSGDAI
-867 GTNILMLGSA
+867 GTNMVMLGSA
-877 FQNGL
+877 YQNGL
-882 IPLKEE
+882 IPLKAE
-888 NIIKAITLNGVGI
+888 NIVNAIKLNGVGI

-914 TINPEHEIFTFL
+914 VIDPENELFDFL
-926 SKDKLKELNSVELYE
+926 SKDKIRELGFEELYE
-941 DRLKRIERYD
+941 DRLSRIEKYD
-951 KRIVNDF
+951 QRVVKDF
-958 EKSKLLIDDILS
+958 QKTKEGIDSLLS
-970 SEVDTERLNKD
+970 TEVDSERLNID

-989 FAIKDEYEVARMHL
+989 FAIKDEYEVAKMHL
-1003 ETTSGILDKQF
+1003 ETTSNVLDGQF
-1014 SSWKNLN
+1014 KDWKNLS

-1036 TGRPKKIRIP
+1036 TGRPRKIKVP
-1046 GFIAIPIFKIL
+1046 GYIAIPMFKL
-1057 KSLTFLRSIGL
+1057 LRSLSFLRGTIF
-1068 DPLRFT
+1068 DPLNLT
-1074 PDRIRDLQHKK
+1074 SDRRRDLKHKR
-1085 IFKQKLLKIN
+1085 IFKQKI
-1095 NLSSGQKANKLRELI
+1095 ADINKLNSGEKAKKLRDLI
-1110 DISSTV
+1110 TASSNV
-1116 KGFGPVRDEAFQ
+1116 KGYGPVRHEAFI
-1128 KFEKRI
+1128 KFKD
-1134 HGVEVKKAQF
+1134 Q
-1144 FRNLFKFSNRRSI
+1144 SNQ
-1157 VASKIKEKDRKINK
+1157 IK

>member
-1 MVDKLLQK
+1 MLQK
-9 KISLSDKYTS
+9 EISLSDKYEL
-19 REGKIFLTGI
+19 REGKIFLTGV

-37 IQKEL
+37 IQKDL
-42 DESNHLNTG
+42 DEQNNLNTG

-60 PLGGYDLELERA
+60 PLGGYDLELDRA
-72 KEHLKDKSIYHQPG
+72 QKYLQEKSIHHQAG
-86 LNEELGATAVWG
+86 INEELGATAVWG

-105 DRGNKDGVFGIWY
+105 DRGKKDGVFGIWY

-123 VDRTMDVFKHA
+123 MDRSMDVFKHA

-141 YGGVLAIA
+141 YGGVLAVA

-167 FISAFM
+167 FMSAFM
-173 PYLYPSGVE
+173 PFLYPSGVE

-206 VSDVADSGTRYD
+206 VSDVADSGKRYD
-218 TAIEKLPIII
+218 VGVEQSPIII
-228 PSEEFLGEYKDLER
+228 PNEEFLGEYRDLSR
-242 NILFEDTPRD
+242 NILYSDTPRE

-258 RAKGFAAQ
+258 RSKGFAAQ

-275 QSIWKDNTSKLG
+275 YSIWKSDESRLG
-287 IITAGKS
+287 IITSGKS
-294 YNDVREALKWL
+294 YNDVREALRWL
-305 KIDEAKAKELG
+305 GIDESRAKKLG

-327 LEPHGVR
+327 LEPQGVR

-340 DTVLVVEEK
+340 ESILLVEEK

-365 DTVRP
+365 DKVRP
-370 IVIGKQDEY
+370 TVVGKQDEN
-379 GGWLLPAE
+379 GDWLLPAE

-400 TRLHKISGDSDL
+400 KRLHKITGDSEL
-412 VKQLEWFKKRNEQQ
+412 LERLEWFKRRNEFQEQ
-426 KDLEAPIQRKPFFCS
+426 TIAPIQRKPFFCS

-461 GCHYMAVDSVEG
+461 GCHYMAVESVEG

-478 QMGGEGTPWIGISPF
+478 QMGGEGTPWIGIAPF
-493 SKEKHIF
+493 SKEEHIF

-511 GILAIRAALDADVNI
+511 GILAIRAALDANVNI

-539 GGQEIGGNW
+539 GGQEIGDNW
-548 DVEGIVKQVLAEGVK
+548 NVQGTVKQMLAEGVK
-563 RVSILSE
+563 KVSILSE
-570 EPKRYKHLRSKEVKS
+570 DPSRHKHLACKEVKS
-585 LHRDSIVSEQEKLSE
+585 LHRDSIITEQEELSKYQ
-600 HEGVSVLIFDQTC
+600 GVSVLIFDQTC

-619 RRKRGLMNDPT
+619 KRKRGLMEDPV
-630 KKVLINDEVC
+630 KRVAINPEVC

-664 KRKINQSSCNKDYTC
+664 KRKINQSNCNKDYTC
-679 MKGFCPSFIT
+679 IKGFCPSFIT

-694 KSKSTFQDI
+694 KSDTVFREI
-703 GDLPDPDIKS
+703 GDLPDPERNINNEI
-713 TDRVSNIML
+713 SNIML

-741 HYEDKDASILDMT
+741 HFEDKDSSVMDMT

-785 ANVLLAC
+785 ADLLLAC

-806 STEKTFT
+806 SDEKTTT
-813 VINSNTIPVADFV
+813 VINNNTIPVSDFV
-826 TNRELNFRNNE
+826 TDRELDFKDNE
-837 VLDLIEKTTKEIV
+837 VLEMITKTTNKV
-850 SSIPAI
+850 ASSVPAI
-856 RISEVLSGDAI
+856 KISEVLSGDAI
-867 GTNILMLGSA
+867 GTNMVMLGSA
-877 FQNGL
+877 YQNGL
-882 IPLKEE
+882 IPLKAE
-888 NIIKAITLNGVGI
+888 NIVNAIKLNGVGI

-908 NLGRLY
+908 SLGRLY
-914 TINPEHEIFTFL
+914 VIDPENELFDFL
-926 SKDKLKELNSVELYE
+926 SKDKVKELGFEELYK
-941 DRLKRIERYD
+941 DRLSRIEKYD
-951 KRIVNDF
+951 QRVVKDF
-958 EKSKLLIDDILS
+958 QKTKEGIDSLLS
-970 SEVDTERLNKD
+970 TEVDSERLNID

-1003 ETTSGILDKQF
+1003 ETTFSVLDGQF
-1014 SSWKNLN
+1014 KDWKNLS

-1036 TGRPKKIRIP
+1036 TGRPRKIKVP
-1046 GFIAIPIFKIL
+1046 GYIAIPMFKL
-1057 KSLTFLRSIGL
+1057 LRSLSFLRGTIF
-1068 DPLRFT
+1068 DPLNLT
-1074 PDRIRDLQHKK
+1074 SDRRRDLKHKR
-1085 IFKQKLLKIN
+1085 IFKQKI
-1095 NLSSGQKANKLRELI
+1095 ADINKLNSGEKAKKLRDLI
-1110 DISSTV
+1110 TASSNV
-1116 KGFGPVRDEAFQ
+1116 KGYGPVRHEAFI
-1128 KFEKRI
+1128 KFKD
-1134 HGVEVKKAQF
+1134 Q
-1144 FRNLFKFSNRRSI
+1144 SNQ
-1157 VASKIKEKDRKINK
+1157 IK

>member
-1 MVDKLLQK
+1 MLQK
-9 KISLSDKYTS
+9 EISLSDKYEL
-19 REGKIFLTGI
+19 REGKIFLTGV

-37 IQKEL
+37 IQKDL
-42 DESNHLNTG
+42 DEQNNLNTG

-60 PLGGYDLELERA
+60 PLGGYDLELDRA
-72 KEHLKDKSIYHQPG
+72 QKYLQQKSIHHQAG
-86 LNEELGATAVWG
+86 INEELGATAVWG

-105 DRGNKDGVFGIWY
+105 DRGKKDGVFGIWY

-123 VDRTMDVFKHA
+123 MDRSMDVFKHA

-141 YGGVLAIA
+141 YGGVLAVA

-167 FISAFM
+167 FMSAFM
-173 PYLYPSGVE
+173 PFLYPSGVE

-206 VSDVADSGTRYD
+206 VSDVADSGKRYD
-218 TAIEKLPIII
+218 VGVEQSPIII
-228 PSEEFLGEYKDLER
+228 PNEEFLGEYRDLSR
-242 NILFEDTPRD
+242 NILYSDTPRE

-258 RAKGFAAQ
+258 RSKGFAAQ

-275 QSIWKDNTSKLG
+275 YSIWKSDESRLG
-287 IITAGKS
+287 IITSGKS
-294 YNDVREALKWL
+294 YNDVREALRWL
-305 KIDEAKAKELG
+305 GIDESRAKKLG

-327 LEPHGVR
+327 LEPQGVR

-340 DTVLVVEEK
+340 ESILLVEEK

-370 IVIGKQDEY
+370 TVVGKQDEN
-379 GGWLLPAE
+379 GDWLLPAE

-400 TRLHKISGDSDL
+400 KRLHKITGDSEL
-412 VKQLEWFKKRNEQQ
+412 LERLEWFKRRNEFQEQ
-426 KDLEAPIQRKPFFCS
+426 TIAPIQRKPFFCS

-461 GCHYMAVDSVEG
+461 GCHYMAVESVEG

-478 QMGGEGTPWIGISPF
+478 QMGGEGTPWIGIAPF
-493 SKEKHIF
+493 SKEEHIF

-511 GILAIRAALDADVNI
+511 GILAIRAALDANVNI

-539 GGQEIGGNW
+539 GGQEIGDNW
-548 DVEGIVKQVLAEGVK
+548 NVEGTVKQMLAEGVK
-563 RVSILSE
+563 KVSILSE
-570 EPKRYKHLRSKEVKS
+570 DPSRHKHLACKEVKS
-585 LHRDSIVSEQEKLSE
+585 LHRDSIITEQEELSKYQ
-600 HEGVSVLIFDQTC
+600 GVSVLIFDQTC

-619 RRKRGLMNDPT
+619 KRKRGLMEDPV
-630 KKVLINDEVC
+630 KRVVINPEVC

-664 KRKINQSSCNKDYTC
+664 KRKINQSNCNKDYTC
-679 MKGFCPSFIT
+679 IKGFCPSFIT

-694 KSKSTFQDI
+694 KSDTVFREI
-703 GDLPDPDIKS
+703 GDLPDPERNINNEI
-713 TDRVSNIML
+713 SNIML

-741 HYEDKDASILDMT
+741 HFEDKDSSVMDMT

-785 ANVLLAC
+785 ADLLLAC

-806 STEKTFT
+806 SDEKTTT
-813 VINSNTIPVADFV
+813 VINNNTIPVSDFV
-826 TNRELNFRNNE
+826 TDRELDFKDNE
-837 VLDLIEKTTKEIV
+837 VLEMITKTTKKV
-850 SSIPAI
+850 ASSVPAI
-856 RISEVLSGDAI
+856 KISEVLSGDAI
-867 GTNILMLGSA
+867 GTNMVMLGSA
-877 FQNGL
+877 YQNGL
-882 IPLKEE
+882 IPLKAE
-888 NIIKAITLNGVGI
+888 NIVNAIKLNGVGI

-914 TINPEHEIFTFL
+914 VIDPENELFDFL
-926 SKDKLKELNSVELYE
+926 SKDKIRELGFEELYE
-941 DRLKRIERYD
+941 DRLSRIEKYD
-951 KRIVNDF
+951 QRVVKDF
-958 EKSKLLIDDILS
+958 QKTKEGIDSLLS
-970 SEVDTERLNKD
+970 TEVDSERLNID

-1003 ETTSGILDKQF
+1003 ETTSSVLDGQF
-1014 SSWKNLN
+1014 KDWKNLS

-1036 TGRPKKIRIP
+1036 TGRPRKIKVP
-1046 GFIAIPIFKIL
+1046 GYIAIPMFKL
-1057 KSLTFLRSIGL
+1057 LRSLSFLRGTIF
-1068 DPLRFT
+1068 DPLNLT
-1074 PDRIRDLQHKK
+1074 SDRRRDLKHKR
-1085 IFKQKLLKIN
+1085 IFKQKI
-1095 NLSSGQKANKLRELI
+1095 ADINKLNSGEKAKKLRDLI
-1110 DISSTV
+1110 TASSNV
-1116 KGFGPVRDEAFQ
+1116 KGYGPVRHEAFI
-1128 KFEKRI
+1128 KFKD
-1134 HGVEVKKAQF
+1134 Q
-1144 FRNLFKFSNRRSI
+1144 SNQ
-1157 VASKIKEKDRKINK
+1157 IK

>member
-1 MVDKLLQK
+1 MLQK
-9 KISLSDKYTS
+9 EISLSDKYEL
-19 REGKIFLTGI
+19 REGKIFLTGV

-37 IQKEL
+37 IQKDL
-42 DESNHLNTG
+42 DEQNNLNTG

-60 PLGGYDLELERA
+60 PLGGYDLELDRA
-72 KEHLKDKSIYHQPG
+72 QKYLQEKSIHHQAG
-86 LNEELGATAVWG
+86 INEELGATAVWG

-105 DRGNKDGVFGIWY
+105 DRGKKDGVFGIWY

-123 VDRTMDVFKHA
+123 MDRSMDVFKHA

-141 YGGVLAIA
+141 YGGVLAVA

-167 FISAFM
+167 FMSAFM
-173 PYLYPSGVE
+173 PFLYPSGVE

-206 VSDVADSGTRYD
+206 VSDVADSGKRYD
-218 TAIEKLPIII
+218 VGVEQSPIII
-228 PSEEFLGEYKDLER
+228 PNEEFLGEYRDLSR
-242 NILFEDTPRD
+242 NILYSDTPRE

-258 RAKGFAAQ
+258 RSKGFAAQ

-275 QSIWKDNTSKLG
+275 YSIWKSDESRLG
-287 IITAGKS
+287 IITSGKS
-294 YNDVREALKWL
+294 YNDVREALRWL
-305 KIDEAKAKELG
+305 GIDESRAKKLG

-327 LEPHGVR
+327 LEPQGVR

-340 DTVLVVEEK
+340 ESILLVEEK

-370 IVIGKQDEY
+370 TVVGKQDEN
-379 GGWLLPAE
+379 GDWLLPAE

-400 TRLHKISGDSDL
+400 KRLHKITGDSEL
-412 VKQLEWFKKRNEQQ
+412 LERLEWFKRRNEFQEQ
-426 KDLEAPIQRKPFFCS
+426 TIAPIQRKPFFCS

-461 GCHYMAVDSVEG
+461 GCHYMAVESVEG

-478 QMGGEGTPWIGISPF
+478 QMGGEGTPWIGIAPF
-493 SKEKHIF
+493 SKEEHIF

-511 GILAIRAALDADVNI
+511 GILAIRAALDANVNI

-539 GGQEIGGNW
+539 GGQEIGDNW
-548 DVEGIVKQVLAEGVK
+548 NVEGTVKQMLAEGVK
-563 RVSILSE
+563 KVSILSE
-570 EPKRYKHLRSKEVKS
+570 DPSRHKHLACKEVKS
-585 LHRDSIVSEQEKLSE
+585 LHRDSIITEQEELSKYQ
-600 HEGVSVLIFDQTC
+600 GVSVLIFDQTC

-619 RRKRGLMNDPT
+619 KRKRGLMEDPV
-630 KKVLINDEVC
+630 KRVVINPEVC

-664 KRKINQSSCNKDYTC
+664 KRKINQSNCNKDYTC
-679 MKGFCPSFIT
+679 IKGFCPSFIT

-694 KSKSTFQDI
+694 KSDTVFREI
-703 GDLPDPDIKS
+703 GDLPDPERNINNEI
-713 TDRVSNIML
+713 SNIML

-741 HYEDKDASILDMT
+741 HFEDKDSSVMDMT

-785 ANVLLAC
+785 ADLLLAC

-806 STEKTFT
+806 SDEKTTT
-813 VINSNTIPVADFV
+813 VINNNTIPVSDFV
-826 TNRELNFRNNE
+826 TDRELDFKDNE
-837 VLDLIEKTTKEIV
+837 VLEMITKTTKKV
-850 SSIPAI
+850 ASSVPAI
-856 RISEVLSGDAI
+856 KISEVLSGDAI
-867 GTNILMLGSA
+867 GTNMVMLGSA
-877 FQNGL
+877 YQNGL
-882 IPLKEE
+882 IPLKAE
-888 NIIKAITLNGVGI
+888 NIVNAIKLNGVGI

-914 TINPEHEIFTFL
+914 VIDPENELFDFL
-926 SKDKLKELNSVELYE
+926 SKDKIRELGFEELYE
-941 DRLKRIERYD
+941 DRLSRIEKYD
-951 KRIVNDF
+951 QRVVKDF
-958 EKSKLLIDDILS
+958 QKTKEGIDSLLS
-970 SEVDTERLNKD
+970 TEVDSERLNID

-1003 ETTSGILDKQF
+1003 ESTSSVLDGQF
-1014 SSWKNLN
+1014 KDWKNLS
-1021 FYLSP
+1021 FYLAP

-1036 TGRPKKIRIP
+1036 TGRPRKIKVP
-1046 GFIAIPIFKIL
+1046 GYIAIPMFKL
-1057 KSLTFLRSIGL
+1057 LRSLSFLRGTIF
-1068 DPLRFT
+1068 DPLNLT
-1074 PDRIRDLQHKK
+1074 SDRRRDLKHKR
-1085 IFKQKLLKIN
+1085 IFKQKI
-1095 NLSSGQKANKLRELI
+1095 ADINKLNSGEKAKKLRDLI
-1110 DISSTV
+1110 TASSNV
-1116 KGFGPVRDEAFQ
+1116 KGYGPVRHEAFI
-1128 KFEKRI
+1128 KFKD
-1134 HGVEVKKAQF
+1134 Q
-1144 FRNLFKFSNRRSI
+1144 SNQ
-1157 VASKIKEKDRKINK
+1157 IK

>member
-1 MVDKLLQK
+1 MQK
-9 KISLSDKYTS
+9 EISLSDKYEL
-19 REGKIFLTGI
+19 REGKIFLTGV

-37 IQKEL
+37 IQKDL
-42 DESNHLNTG
+42 DEQNNLNTG

-60 PLGGYDLELERA
+60 PLGGYDLELDRA
-72 KEHLKDKSIYHQPG
+72 QKYLQEKSIHHQAG
-86 LNEELGATAVWG
+86 INEELGATAVWG

-105 DRGNKDGVFGIWY
+105 DRGKKDGVFGIWY

-123 VDRTMDVFKHA
+123 MDRSMDVFKHA

-141 YGGVLAIA
+141 YGGVLAVA

-167 FISAFM
+167 FMSAFM
-173 PYLYPSGVE
+173 PFLYPSGVE

-206 VSDVADSGTRYD
+206 VSDVADSGKRYD
-218 TAIEKLPIII
+218 VGVEQSPIII
-228 PSEEFLGEYKDLER
+228 PNEEFLGEYRDLSR
-242 NILFEDTPRD
+242 NILYSDTPRE

-258 RAKGFAAQ
+258 RSKGFAAQ

-275 QSIWKDNTSKLG
+275 YSIWKSDESRLG
-287 IITAGKS
+287 IITSGKS
-294 YNDVREALKWL
+294 YNDVREALRWL
-305 KIDEAKAKELG
+305 GIDESRAKKLG

-327 LEPHGVR
+327 LEPQGVR

-340 DTVLVVEEK
+340 ESILLVEEK

-370 IVIGKQDEY
+370 TVVGKQDEN
-379 GGWLLPAE
+379 GDWLLPAE

-400 TRLHKISGDSDL
+400 KRLHKITGDSEL
-412 VKQLEWFKKRNEQQ
+412 LERLEWFKRRNEFQEQ
-426 KDLEAPIQRKPFFCS
+426 TIAPIQRKPFFCS

-461 GCHYMAVDSVEG
+461 GCHYMAVESVEG

-478 QMGGEGTPWIGISPF
+478 QMGGEGTPWIGIAPF
-493 SKEKHIF
+493 SKEEHIF

-511 GILAIRAALDADVNI
+511 GILAIRAALDANVNI

-539 GGQEIGGNW
+539 GGQEIGDNW
-548 DVEGIVKQVLAEGVK
+548 NVEGTVKQMLAEGVK
-563 RVSILSE
+563 KVSILSE
-570 EPKRYKHLRSKEVKS
+570 DPSRHKHLACKEVKS
-585 LHRDSIVSEQEKLSE
+585 LHRDSIITEQEELSKYQ
-600 HEGVSVLIFDQTC
+600 GVSVLIFDQTC

-619 RRKRGLMNDPT
+619 KRKRGLMEDPV
-630 KKVLINDEVC
+630 KRVVINPEVC

-664 KRKINQSSCNKDYTC
+664 KRKINQSNCNKDYTC
-679 MKGFCPSFIT
+679 IKGFCPSFVT

-694 KSKSTFQDI
+694 KSDTVFREI
-703 GDLPDPDIKS
+703 GDLPDPERNINNEI
-713 TDRVSNIML
+713 SNIML

-741 HYEDKDASILDMT
+741 HFEDKDSSVMDMT

-785 ANVLLAC
+785 ADLLLAC

-806 STEKTFT
+806 SDEKTTT
-813 VINSNTIPVADFV
+813 VINNNTIPVSDFV
-826 TNRELNFRNNE
+826 TDRELDFKDNE
-837 VLDLIEKTTKEIV
+837 VLEMITKTTKKV
-850 SSIPAI
+850 ASSVPAI
-856 RISEVLSGDAI
+856 KISEVLSGDAI
-867 GTNILMLGSA
+867 GTNMVMLGSA
-877 FQNGL
+877 YQNGL
-882 IPLKEE
+882 IPLKAE
-888 NIIKAITLNGVGI
+888 NIVNAIKLNGVGI

-908 NLGRLY
+908 SLGRLY
-914 TINPEHEIFTFL
+914 VIDPENELFDFL
-926 SKDKLKELNSVELYE
+926 SKDKVKELGFEELYE
-941 DRLKRIERYD
+941 DRLSRIEKYD
-951 KRIVNDF
+951 QRVVKDF
-958 EKSKLLIDDILS
+958 QKTKEGIDSLLS
-970 SEVDTERLNKD
+970 TEVDSERLNID

-989 FAIKDEYEVARMHL
+989 FAIKDEYEVAKMHL
-1003 ETTSGILDKQF
+1003 ETTSNVLDGQF
-1014 SSWKNLN
+1014 KDWKNLS

-1036 TGRPKKIRIP
+1036 TGRPRKIKVP
-1046 GFIAIPIFKIL
+1046 GYIAIPMFKL
-1057 KSLTFLRSIGL
+1057 LRSLSFLRGTIF
-1068 DPLRFT
+1068 DPLNLT
-1074 PDRIRDLQHKK
+1074 SDRRRDLKHKR
-1085 IFKQKLLKIN
+1085 IFKQKI
-1095 NLSSGQKANKLRELI
+1095 ADINKLNSGEKAKKLRDLI
-1110 DISSTV
+1110 TASSNV
-1116 KGFGPVRDEAFQ
+1116 KGYGPVRHEAFI
-1128 KFEKRI
+1128 KFKD
-1134 HGVEVKKAQF
+1134 Q
-1144 FRNLFKFSNRRSI
+1144 SNQ
-1157 VASKIKEKDRKINK
+1157 IK

>member
-1 MVDKLLQK
+1 MLQK
-9 KISLSDKYTS
+9 EISLSDKYEL
-19 REGKIFLTGI
+19 REGKIFLTGV

-37 IQKEL
+37 IQKDL
-42 DESNHLNTG
+42 DEQNNLNTG

-60 PLGGYDLELERA
+60 PLGGYDLELDRA
-72 KEHLKDKSIYHQPG
+72 QKYLQEKSIHHQAG
-86 LNEELGATAVWG
+86 INEELGATAVWG

-105 DRGNKDGVFGIWY
+105 DRGKKDGVFGIWY

-123 VDRTMDVFKHA
+123 MDRSMDVFKHA

-141 YGGVLAIA
+141 YGGVLAVA

-167 FISAFM
+167 FMSAFM
-173 PYLYPSGVE
+173 PFLYPSGVE

-206 VSDVADSGTRYD
+206 VSDVADSGKRYD
-218 TAIEKLPIII
+218 VGVEQSPIII
-228 PSEEFLGEYKDLER
+228 PNEEFLGEYRDLSR
-242 NILFEDTPRD
+242 NILYSDTPRE

-258 RAKGFAAQ
+258 RSKGFAAQ

-275 QSIWKDNTSKLG
+275 YSIWKSDESRLG
-287 IITAGKS
+287 IITSGKS
-294 YNDVREALKWL
+294 YNDVREALRWL
-305 KIDEAKAKELG
+305 GIDESRAKKLG

-327 LEPHGVR
+327 LEPQGVR

-340 DTVLVVEEK
+340 ESILLVEEK

-370 IVIGKQDEY
+370 TVVGKQDEN
-379 GGWLLPAE
+379 GDWLLPAE

-400 TRLHKISGDSDL
+400 KRLHKITGDSEL
-412 VKQLEWFKKRNEQQ
+412 LERLEWFKRRNEFQEQ
-426 KDLEAPIQRKPFFCS
+426 TIAPIQRKPFFCS

-461 GCHYMAVDSVEG
+461 GCHYMAVESVEG

-478 QMGGEGTPWIGISPF
+478 QMGGEGTPWIGIAPF
-493 SKEKHIF
+493 SKEEHIF

-511 GILAIRAALDADVNI
+511 GILAIRAALDANVNI

-539 GGQEIGGNW
+539 GGQEIGDNW
-548 DVEGIVKQVLAEGVK
+548 NVEGTVKQMLAEGVK
-563 RVSILSE
+563 KVSILSE
-570 EPKRYKHLRSKEVKS
+570 DPSRHKHLACKEVKS
-585 LHRDSIVSEQEKLSE
+585 LHRDSIITEQEELSKYQ
-600 HEGVSVLIFDQTC
+600 GVSVLIFDQTC

-619 RRKRGLMNDPT
+619 KRKRGLMEDPV
-630 KKVLINDEVC
+630 KRVVINPEVC

-664 KRKINQSSCNKDYTC
+664 KRKINQSNCNKDYTC
-679 MKGFCPSFIT
+679 IKGFCPSFIT

-694 KSKSTFQDI
+694 KSDTVFREI
-703 GDLPDPDIKS
+703 GDLPDPERNINNEI
-713 TDRVSNIML
+713 SNIML

-741 HYEDKDASILDMT
+741 HFEDKDSSVMDMT

-785 ANVLLAC
+785 ADLLLAC

-806 STEKTFT
+806 SDEKTTT
-813 VINSNTIPVADFV
+813 VINNNTIPVSDFV
-826 TNRELNFRNNE
+826 TDRELDFKDNE
-837 VLDLIEKTTKEIV
+837 VLEMITKTTKKV
-850 SSIPAI
+850 ASSVPAI
-856 RISEVLSGDAI
+856 KISEVLSGDAI
-867 GTNILMLGSA
+867 GTNMVMLGSA
-877 FQNGL
+877 YQNGL
-882 IPLKEE
+882 IPLKAE
-888 NIIKAITLNGVGI
+888 NIVNAIKLNGVGI

-914 TINPEHEIFTFL
+914 VIDPENELFDFL
-926 SKDKLKELNSVELYE
+926 SKDKVKELGFEELYK
-941 DRLKRIERYD
+941 DRLSRIEKYD
-951 KRIVNDF
+951 QRVVKDF
-958 EKSKLLIDDILS
+958 QKTKEGIDSLLS
-970 SEVDTERLNKD
+970 TEVDSERLNID

-989 FAIKDEYEVARMHL
+989 FAIKDEYEVAKMHL
-1003 ETTSGILDKQF
+1003 ETTSSVLDGQF
-1014 SSWKNLN
+1014 KDWKNLS

-1036 TGRPKKIRIP
+1036 TGRPRKIKVP
-1046 GFIAIPIFKIL
+1046 GYIAIPMFKL
-1057 KSLTFLRSIGL
+1057 LRSLSFLRGTIF
-1068 DPLRFT
+1068 DPLNLT
-1074 PDRIRDLQHKK
+1074 SDRRRDLKHKR
-1085 IFKQKLLKIN
+1085 IFKQKI
-1095 NLSSGQKANKLRELI
+1095 ADINKLNSGEKAKKLRDLI
-1110 DISSTV
+1110 TASSNV
-1116 KGFGPVRDEAFQ
+1116 KGYGPVRHEAFI
-1128 KFEKRI
+1128 KFKD
-1134 HGVEVKKAQF
+1134 Q
-1144 FRNLFKFSNRRSI
+1144 SNQ
-1157 VASKIKEKDRKINK
+1157 IK

>member
-1 MVDKLLQK
+1 MLQK
-9 KISLSDKYTS
+9 EISLSDKYEL
-19 REGKIFLTGI
+19 REGKIFLTGV

-37 IQKEL
+37 IQKDL
-42 DESNHLNTG
+42 DEQNNLNTG

-60 PLGGYDLELERA
+60 PLGGYDLELDRA
-72 KEHLKDKSIYHQPG
+72 QKYLQEKSIHHQAG
-86 LNEELGATAVWG
+86 INEELGATAVWG

-105 DRGNKDGVFGIWY
+105 DRGKKDGVFGIWY

-123 VDRTMDVFKHA
+123 MDRSMDVFKHA

-141 YGGVLAIA
+141 YGGVLAVA

-167 FISAFM
+167 FMSAFM
-173 PYLYPSGVE
+173 PFLYPSGVE

-206 VSDVADSGTRYD
+206 VSDVADSGKRYD
-218 TAIEKLPIII
+218 VGVEQSPIII
-228 PSEEFLGEYKDLER
+228 PNEEFLGEYRDLSR
-242 NILFEDTPRD
+242 NILYTDTPRE

-258 RAKGFAAQ
+258 RSKGFAAQ

-275 QSIWKDNTSKLG
+275 YSIWKSDDSRLG
-287 IITAGKS
+287 IITSGKS
-294 YNDVREALKWL
+294 YNDVREALRWL
-305 KIDEAKAKELG
+305 GIDESRARELG

-327 LEPHGVR
+327 LEPQGVR

-340 DTVLVVEEK
+340 ESILLVEEK

-370 IVIGKQDEY
+370 TVVGKQDEN
-379 GGWLLPAE
+379 GDWLLPAE

-400 TRLHKISGDSDL
+400 KRLHKITGDSEL
-412 VKQLEWFKKRNEQQ
+412 LERLEWFKRRNEFQEQ
-426 KDLEAPIQRKPFFCS
+426 TIAPIQRKPFFCS

-461 GCHYMAVDSVEG
+461 GCHYMAVESVEG

-478 QMGGEGTPWIGISPF
+478 QMGGEGTPWIGIAPF
-493 SKEKHIF
+493 SKEEHIF

-511 GILAIRAALDADVNI
+511 GILAIRAALDANVNI

-539 GGQEIGGNW
+539 GGQEIGDNW
-548 DVEGIVKQVLAEGVK
+548 NVEGTVKQMLAEGVK
-563 RVSILSE
+563 KVSILSE
-570 EPKRYKHLRSKEVKS
+570 DPSRHKHLVCKEVKS
-585 LHRDSIVSEQEKLSE
+585 LHRDSIIVEQEELSK
-600 HEGVSVLIFDQTC
+600 HKGVSVLIFDQTC

-619 RRKRGLMNDPT
+619 KRKRGLMEDPT
-630 KKVLINDEVC
+630 KRVVINPEVC

-664 KRKINQSSCNKDYTC
+664 KRKINQSNCNKDYTC
-679 MKGFCPSFIT
+679 IKGFCPSFVT

-694 KSKSTFQDI
+694 KSNTVFREI
-703 GDLPDPDIKS
+703 GDLPEPERNSHEEI
-713 TDRVSNIML
+713 SNIML

-741 HYEDKDASILDMT
+741 HFEDKDSSVMDMT

-766 IKIYEKGIKPFSQK
+766 IKIYEKGTKPFSQK

-785 ANVLLAC
+785 ADLLLAC

-806 STEKTFT
+806 SSEKTTT
-813 VINSNTIPVADFV
+813 VINNNTIPVSDFV
-826 TNRELNFRNNE
+826 TDRELDFKDNE
-837 VLDLIEKTTKEIV
+837 VLEMITKTTKKVV
-850 SSIPAI
+850 SSVPAI
-856 RISEVLSGDAI
+856 KISEVLSGDAI
-867 GTNILMLGSA
+867 GTNMVMLGSA
-877 FQNGL
+877 YQNGL
-882 IPLKEE
+882 IPLKAE
-888 NIIKAITLNGVGI
+888 NIVNAIKLNGVGI

-908 NLGRLY
+908 SLGRLY
-914 TINPEHEIFTFL
+914 AVDPKNELFDFL
-926 SKDKLKELNSVELYE
+926 SKDKIKE
-941 DRLKRIERYD
+941 
-951 KRIVNDF
+951 
-958 EKSKLLIDDILS
+958 LS
-970 SEVDTERLNKD
+970 SEELFEERLGRIENYDRRVAKDFQKTKEQIDSLLSTEVDSERLNID

-1003 ETTSGILDKQF
+1003 ETTSNVLDGQF
-1014 SSWKNLN
+1014 ESWKNLS
-1021 FYLSP
+1021 FYLAP

-1036 TGRPKKIRIP
+1036 TGRPRKIKVP
-1046 GFIAIPIFKIL
+1046 GYIAIPMFKL
-1057 KSLTFLRSIGL
+1057 LRSLSFLRGTIF
-1068 DPLRFT
+1068 DPLNLT
-1074 PDRIRDLQHKK
+1074 SDRRRDLRHKK
-1085 IFKQKLLKIN
+1085 IFKQKI
-1095 NLSSGQKANKLRELI
+1095 ADINKLNSGEKAKKLRDLI
-1110 DISSTV
+1110 TASSNV
-1116 KGFGPVRDEAFQ
+1116 KGYGPVRHEAFI
-1128 KFEKRI
+1128 KFKD
-1134 HGVEVKKAQF
+1134 QL
-1144 FRNLFKFSNRRSI
+1144 N
-1157 VASKIKEKDRKINK
+1157 KIK

>member
-1 MVDKLLQK
+1 MLQK
-9 KISLSDKYTS
+9 EISLSDKYEL
-19 REGKIFLTGI
+19 REGKIFLTGV

-37 IQKEL
+37 IQKDL
-42 DESNHLNTG
+42 DEQNNLNTG

-60 PLGGYDLELERA
+60 PLGGYDLELDRA
-72 KEHLKDKSIYHQPG
+72 QKYLQEKSIHHQAG
-86 LNEELGATAVWG
+86 INEELGATAVWG

-105 DRGNKDGVFGIWY
+105 DRGKKDGVFGIWY

-123 VDRTMDVFKHA
+123 MDRSMDVFKHA

-141 YGGVLAIA
+141 YGGVLAVA

-167 FISAFM
+167 FMSAFM
-173 PYLYPSGVE
+173 PFLYPSGVE

-206 VSDVADSGTRYD
+206 VSDVADSGKRYD
-218 TAIEKLPIII
+218 VGVEQSPIII
-228 PSEEFLGEYKDLER
+228 PNEEFLGEYRDLSR
-242 NILFEDTPRD
+242 NILYSDTPRE

-258 RAKGFAAQ
+258 RSKGFAAQ

-275 QSIWKDNTSKLG
+275 YSIWKNDESRLG
-287 IITAGKS
+287 IITSGKS
-294 YNDVREALKWL
+294 YNDVREALRWL
-305 KIDEAKAKELG
+305 GIDESRAKKLG

-327 LEPHGVR
+327 LEPQGVR

-340 DTVLVVEEK
+340 ESILLVEEK

-370 IVIGKQDEY
+370 TVVGKQDEN
-379 GGWLLPAE
+379 GDWLLPAE

-400 TRLHKISGDSDL
+400 KRLHKITGDSEL
-412 VKQLEWFKKRNEQQ
+412 LERLEWFKRRNEFQEQ
-426 KDLEAPIQRKPFFCS
+426 TIAPIQRKPFFCS

-461 GCHYMAVDSVEG
+461 GCHYMAVESVEG

-478 QMGGEGTPWIGISPF
+478 QMGGEGTPWIGIAPF
-493 SKEKHIF
+493 SKEEHIF

-511 GILAIRAALDADVNI
+511 GILAIRAALDANVNI

-539 GGQEIGGNW
+539 GGQEIGDNW
-548 DVEGIVKQVLAEGVK
+548 NVEGTVKQMLAEGVK
-563 RVSILSE
+563 KVSILSE
-570 EPKRYKHLRSKEVKS
+570 DPSRHKHLACKEVKS
-585 LHRDSIVSEQEKLSE
+585 LHRDSIITEQEELSKYQ
-600 HEGVSVLIFDQTC
+600 GVSVLIFDQTC

-619 RRKRGLMNDPT
+619 KRKRGLMEDPV
-630 KKVLINDEVC
+630 KRVVINPEVC

-664 KRKINQSSCNKDYTC
+664 KRKINQSNCNKDYTC
-679 MKGFCPSFIT
+679 IKGFCPSFIT

-694 KSKSTFQDI
+694 KSDTVFREI
-703 GDLPDPDIKS
+703 GDLPDPERNINNEI
-713 TDRVSNIML
+713 SNIML

-741 HYEDKDASILDMT
+741 HFEDKDSSVMDMT

-785 ANVLLAC
+785 ADLLLAC

-806 STEKTFT
+806 SDEKTTT
-813 VINSNTIPVADFV
+813 VINNNTIPVSDFV
-826 TNRELNFRNNE
+826 TDRELDFKDNE
-837 VLDLIEKTTKEIV
+837 VLEMITKTTKKV
-850 SSIPAI
+850 ASSVPAI
-856 RISEVLSGDAI
+856 KISEVLSGDAI
-867 GTNILMLGSA
+867 GTNMVMLGSA
-877 FQNGL
+877 YQNGL
-882 IPLKEE
+882 IPLKAE
-888 NIIKAITLNGVGI
+888 NIVNAIKLNGVGI

-914 TINPEHEIFTFL
+914 VIDPENELFDFL
-926 SKDKLKELNSVELYE
+926 SKDKIRELGFEELYE
-941 DRLKRIERYD
+941 DRLSRIEKYD
-951 KRIVNDF
+951 QRVVKDF
-958 EKSKLLIDDILS
+958 QKTKEGIDSLLS
-970 SEVDTERLNKD
+970 TEVDSERLNID

-1003 ETTSGILDKQF
+1003 ETTSSVLDGQF
-1014 SSWKNLN
+1014 KDWKNLS

-1036 TGRPKKIRIP
+1036 TGRPRKIKVP
-1046 GFIAIPIFKIL
+1046 GYIAIPMFKL
-1057 KSLTFLRSIGL
+1057 LRSLSFLRGTIF
-1068 DPLRFT
+1068 DPLNLT
-1074 PDRIRDLQHKK
+1074 SDRRRDLKHKR
-1085 IFKQKLLKIN
+1085 IFKQKI
-1095 NLSSGQKANKLRELI
+1095 ADINKLNSGEKAKKLRDLI
-1110 DISSTV
+1110 TASSNV
-1116 KGFGPVRDEAFQ
+1116 KGYGPVRHEAFI
-1128 KFEKRI
+1128 KFKD
-1134 HGVEVKKAQF
+1134 Q
-1144 FRNLFKFSNRRSI
+1144 SNQ
-1157 VASKIKEKDRKINK
+1157 IK

>member
-1 MVDKLLQK
+1 MLQK
-9 KISLSDKYTS
+9 EISLSDKYEL
-19 REGKIFLTGI
+19 REGKIFLTGV

-37 IQKEL
+37 IQKDL
-42 DESNHLNTG
+42 DEQNNLNTG

-60 PLGGYDLELERA
+60 PLGGYDLELDRA
-72 KEHLKDKSIYHQPG
+72 QKYLQEKSIHHQAG
-86 LNEELGATAVWG
+86 INEELGATAVWG

-105 DRGNKDGVFGIWY
+105 DRGKKDGVFGIWY

-123 VDRTMDVFKHA
+123 MDRSMDVFKHA

-141 YGGVLAIA
+141 YGGVLAVA

-167 FISAFM
+167 FMSAFM
-173 PYLYPSGVE
+173 PFLYPSGVE

-206 VSDVADSGTRYD
+206 VSDVADSGKRYD
-218 TAIEKLPIII
+218 VGVEQSPIII
-228 PSEEFLGEYKDLER
+228 PNEEFLGEYRDLSR
-242 NILFEDTPRD
+242 NILYSDTPRE

-258 RAKGFAAQ
+258 RSKGFAAQ

-275 QSIWKDNTSKLG
+275 YSIWKSDESRLG
-287 IITAGKS
+287 IITSGKS
-294 YNDVREALKWL
+294 YNDVREALRWL
-305 KIDEAKAKELG
+305 GIDESRAKKLG

-327 LEPHGVR
+327 LEPQGVR

-340 DTVLVVEEK
+340 ESILLVEEK

-370 IVIGKQDEY
+370 TVVGKQDEN
-379 GGWLLPAE
+379 GDWLLPAE

-400 TRLHKISGDSDL
+400 KRLHKITGDSEL
-412 VKQLEWFKKRNEQQ
+412 LERLEWFKRRNEFQEQ
-426 KDLEAPIQRKPFFCS
+426 TIAPIQRKPFFCS

-461 GCHYMAVDSVEG
+461 GCHYMAVESVEG

-478 QMGGEGTPWIGISPF
+478 QMGGEGTPWIGIAPF
-493 SKEKHIF
+493 SKEEHIF

-511 GILAIRAALDADVNI
+511 GILAIRAALDANVNI

-539 GGQEIGGNW
+539 GGQEIGDNW
-548 DVEGIVKQVLAEGVK
+548 NVEGTVKQMLAEGVK
-563 RVSILSE
+563 KVSILSE
-570 EPKRYKHLRSKEVKS
+570 DPSRHKHLACKEVKS
-585 LHRDSIVSEQEKLSE
+585 LHRDSIITEQEELSKYQ
-600 HEGVSVLIFDQTC
+600 GVSVLIFDQTC

-619 RRKRGLMNDPT
+619 KRKRGLMEDPV
-630 KKVLINDEVC
+630 KRVVINPEVC

-664 KRKINQSSCNKDYTC
+664 KRKINQSNCNKDYTC
-679 MKGFCPSFIT
+679 IKGFCPSFVT

-694 KSKSTFQDI
+694 KSDTVFREI
-703 GDLPDPDIKS
+703 GDLPDPERNINNEI
-713 TDRVSNIML
+713 SNIML

-741 HYEDKDASILDMT
+741 HFEDKDSSVMDMT

-785 ANVLLAC
+785 ADLLLAC

-806 STEKTFT
+806 SDEKTTT
-813 VINSNTIPVADFV
+813 VINNNTIPVSDFV
-826 TNRELNFRNNE
+826 TDRELDFKDNE
-837 VLDLIEKTTKEIV
+837 VLEMITKTTKKV
-850 SSIPAI
+850 ASSVPAI
-856 RISEVLSGDAI
+856 KISEVLSGDAI
-867 GTNILMLGSA
+867 GTNMVMLGSA
-877 FQNGL
+877 YQNGL
-882 IPLKEE
+882 IPLKAE
-888 NIIKAITLNGVGI
+888 NIVNAIKLNGVGI

-914 TINPEHEIFTFL
+914 VIDPENELFDFL
-926 SKDKLKELNSVELYE
+926 SKDKIRELGFEELYE
-941 DRLKRIERYD
+941 DRLSRIEKYD
-951 KRIVNDF
+951 QRVVKDF
-958 EKSKLLIDDILS
+958 QKTKEGIDSLLS
-970 SEVDTERLNKD
+970 TEVDSERLNID

-989 FAIKDEYEVARMHL
+989 FAIKDEYEVAKMHL
-1003 ETTSGILDKQF
+1003 ETTSNVLDGQF
-1014 SSWKNLN
+1014 KDWKNLS

-1036 TGRPKKIRIP
+1036 TGRPRKIKVP
-1046 GFIAIPIFKIL
+1046 GYIAIPMFKL
-1057 KSLTFLRSIGL
+1057 LRSLSFLRGTIF
-1068 DPLRFT
+1068 DPLNLT
-1074 PDRIRDLQHKK
+1074 SDRRRDLKHKR
-1085 IFKQKLLKIN
+1085 IFKQKI
-1095 NLSSGQKANKLRELI
+1095 ADINKLNSGEKAKKLRDLI
-1110 DISSTV
+1110 TASSNV
-1116 KGFGPVRDEAFQ
+1116 KGYGPVRHEAFI
-1128 KFEKRI
+1128 KFKD
-1134 HGVEVKKAQF
+1134 Q
-1144 FRNLFKFSNRRSI
+1144 SNQ
-1157 VASKIKEKDRKINK
+1157 IK

>member
-1 MVDKLLQK
+1 MLQK
-9 KISLSDKYTS
+9 EISLSDKYEL
-19 REGKIFLTGI
+19 REGKIFLTGV

-37 IQKEL
+37 IQKDL
-42 DESNHLNTG
+42 DEQNNLNTG

-60 PLGGYDLELERA
+60 PLGGYDLELDRA
-72 KEHLKDKSIYHQPG
+72 QKYLQQKSIHHQAG
-86 LNEELGATAVWG
+86 INEELGATAVWG

-105 DRGNKDGVFGIWY
+105 DRGKKDGVFGIWY

-123 VDRTMDVFKHA
+123 MDRSMDVFKHA

-141 YGGVLAIA
+141 YGGVLAVA

-167 FISAFM
+167 FMSAFM
-173 PYLYPSGVE
+173 PFLYPSGVE

-206 VSDVADSGTRYD
+206 VSDVADSGKRYD
-218 TAIEKLPIII
+218 VGVEQLPIII
-228 PSEEFLGEYKDLER
+228 PNEEFLGEYRDLSR
-242 NILFEDTPRD
+242 NILYTDTPRE

-258 RAKGFAAQ
+258 RSKGFAAQ

-275 QSIWKDNTSKLG
+275 YSIWKSDESRLG
-287 IITAGKS
+287 IITSGKS
-294 YNDVREALKWL
+294 YNDVREALRWL
-305 KIDEAKAKELG
+305 GIDESRAKKLG

-327 LEPHGVR
+327 LEPEGVR

-340 DTVLVVEEK
+340 ESILLVEEK

-370 IVIGKQDEY
+370 TVVGKQDEN
-379 GGWLLPAE
+379 GDWLLPAE

-400 TRLHKISGDSDL
+400 KRLHKITGDSEL
-412 VKQLEWFKKRNEQQ
+412 LERLEWFKRRNEFQEQ
-426 KDLEAPIQRKPFFCS
+426 TIAPIQRKPFFCS

-461 GCHYMAVDSVEG
+461 GCHYMAVESVEG

-478 QMGGEGTPWIGISPF
+478 QMGGEGTPWIGIAPF
-493 SKEKHIF
+493 SKEEHIF

-511 GILAIRAALDADVNI
+511 GILAIRAALDANVNI

-539 GGQEIGGNW
+539 GGQEIGDNW
-548 DVEGIVKQVLAEGVK
+548 NVEGTVKQMLAEGVK
-563 RVSILSE
+563 KVSILSE
-570 EPKRYKHLRSKEVKS
+570 DPSRHKHLACKEVKS
-585 LHRDSIVSEQEKLSE
+585 LHRDSIITEQEELSKYQ
-600 HEGVSVLIFDQTC
+600 GVSVLIFDQTC

-619 RRKRGLMNDPT
+619 KRKRGLMEDPV
-630 KKVLINDEVC
+630 KRVVINPEVC

-664 KRKINQSSCNKDYTC
+664 KRKINQSNCNKDYTC
-679 MKGFCPSFIT
+679 IKGFCPSFIT

-694 KSKSTFQDI
+694 KSDTVFREI
-703 GDLPDPDIKS
+703 GDLPDPERNINNEI
-713 TDRVSNIML
+713 SNIML

-741 HYEDKDASILDMT
+741 HFEDKDSSVMDMT

-785 ANVLLAC
+785 ADLLLAC

-806 STEKTFT
+806 SDEKTTT
-813 VINSNTIPVADFV
+813 VINNNTIPVSDFV
-826 TNRELNFRNNE
+826 TDRELDFKDNE
-837 VLDLIEKTTKEIV
+837 VLEMITKTTKKV
-850 SSIPAI
+850 ASSVPAI
-856 RISEVLSGDAI
+856 KISEVLSGDAI
-867 GTNILMLGSA
+867 GTNMVMLGSA
-877 FQNGL
+877 YQNGL
-882 IPLKEE
+882 IPLKAE
-888 NIIKAITLNGVGI
+888 NIVNAIKLNGVGI

-908 NLGRLY
+908 SLGRLY
-914 TINPEHEIFTFL
+914 VIDPENELFDFL
-926 SKDKLKELNSVELYE
+926 SKDKIEDLGFEELYE
-941 DRLKRIERYD
+941 DRLSRIEKYD
-951 KRIVNDF
+951 QRVVKDF
-958 EKSKLLIDDILS
+958 QKTKEGIDSLLS
-970 SEVDTERLNKD
+970 TEVDSERLNID

-1003 ETTSGILDKQF
+1003 ETSSNVLDGQF
-1014 SSWKNLN
+1014 KDWKNLS

-1026 PMLSFIKDKR
+1026 PMLSFIKDQR
-1036 TGRPKKIRIP
+1036 TGRPRKIRVP
-1046 GFIAIPIFKIL
+1046 GYIAIPMFKL
-1057 KSLTFLRSIGL
+1057 LRSLSFLRGTIF
-1068 DPLRFT
+1068 DPLNLT
-1074 PDRIRDLQHKK
+1074 SDL
-1085 IFKQKLLKIN
+1085 
-1095 NLSSGQKANKLRELI
+1095 SLI
-1110 DISSTV
+1110 HISEPTR
-1116 KGFGPVRDEAFQ
+1116 PY
-1128 KFEKRI
+1128 
-1134 HGVEVKKAQF
+1134 
-1144 FRNLFKFSNRRSI
+1144 
-1157 VASKIKEKDRKINK
+1157 

>member
-1 MVDKLLQK
+1 MLQK
-9 KISLSDKYTS
+9 EISLSDKYEL
-19 REGKIFLTGI
+19 REGKIFLTGV

-37 IQKEL
+37 IQKDL
-42 DESNHLNTG
+42 DEQNNLNTG

-60 PLGGYDLELERA
+60 PLGGYDLELDRA
-72 KEHLKDKSIYHQPG
+72 QKYLQQKSIHHQAG
-86 LNEELGATAVWG
+86 INEELGATAVWG

-105 DRGNKDGVFGIWY
+105 DRGKKDGVFGIWY

-123 VDRTMDVFKHA
+123 MDRSMDVFKHA

-141 YGGVLAIA
+141 YGGVLAVA

-167 FISAFM
+167 FMSAFM
-173 PYLYPSGVE
+173 PFLYPSGVE

-206 VSDVADSGTRYD
+206 VSDVADSGKRYD
-218 TAIEKLPIII
+218 VGVEQLPIII
-228 PSEEFLGEYKDLER
+228 PNEEFLGEYRDLSR
-242 NILFEDTPRD
+242 NILYTDTPRE

-258 RAKGFAAQ
+258 RSKGFAAQ

-275 QSIWKDNTSKLG
+275 YSIWKSDESRLG
-287 IITAGKS
+287 IITSGKS
-294 YNDVREALKWL
+294 YNDVREALRWL
-305 KIDEAKAKELG
+305 GIDESRAKKLG

-327 LEPHGVR
+327 LEPQGVR

-340 DTVLVVEEK
+340 ESILLVEEK

-370 IVIGKQDEY
+370 TVVGKQDEN
-379 GGWLLPAE
+379 GDWLLPAE

-400 TRLHKISGDSDL
+400 KRLHKITGDSEL
-412 VKQLEWFKKRNEQQ
+412 LERLEWFKRRNEFQEQ
-426 KDLEAPIQRKPFFCS
+426 TIAPIQRKPFFCS

-461 GCHYMAVDSVEG
+461 GCHYMAVESVEG

-478 QMGGEGTPWIGISPF
+478 QMGGEGTPWIGIAPF
-493 SKEKHIF
+493 SKEEHIF

-511 GILAIRAALDADVNI
+511 GILAIRAALDANVNI

-539 GGQEIGGNW
+539 GGQEIGDNW
-548 DVEGIVKQVLAEGVK
+548 NVEGTVKQMLAEGVK
-563 RVSILSE
+563 KVSILSE
-570 EPKRYKHLRSKEVKS
+570 DPSRHKHLACKEVKS
-585 LHRDSIVSEQEKLSE
+585 LHRDSIITEQEELSKYQ
-600 HEGVSVLIFDQTC
+600 GVSVLIFDQTC

-619 RRKRGLMNDPT
+619 KRKRGLMEDPV
-630 KKVLINDEVC
+630 KRVVINPEVC

-664 KRKINQSSCNKDYTC
+664 KRKINQSNCNKDYTC
-679 MKGFCPSFIT
+679 IKGFCPSFIT

-694 KSKSTFQDI
+694 KSDTVFREI
-703 GDLPDPDIKS
+703 GDLPDPERNINNEI
-713 TDRVSNIML
+713 SNIML

-741 HYEDKDASILDMT
+741 HFEDKDSSVMDMT

-785 ANVLLAC
+785 ADLLLAC

-806 STEKTFT
+806 SDEKTTT
-813 VINSNTIPVADFV
+813 VINNNTIPVSDFV
-826 TNRELNFRNNE
+826 TDRELDFKDNE
-837 VLDLIEKTTKEIV
+837 VLEMITKTTKKV
-850 SSIPAI
+850 ASSVPAI
-856 RISEVLSGDAI
+856 KISEVLSGDAI
-867 GTNILMLGSA
+867 GTNMVMLGSA
-877 FQNGL
+877 YQNGL
-882 IPLKEE
+882 IPLKAE
-888 NIIKAITLNGVGI
+888 NIVNAIKLNGVGI

-908 NLGRLY
+908 SLGRLY
-914 TINPEHEIFTFL
+914 VIDPENELFDFL
-926 SKDKLKELNSVELYE
+926 SKDKVKELGFEELYE
-941 DRLKRIERYD
+941 DRLSRIEKYD
-951 KRIVNDF
+951 QRVVKDF
-958 EKSKLLIDDILS
+958 QKTKEGIDSLLS
-970 SEVDTERLNKD
+970 TEVDSERLNVD

-1003 ETTSGILDKQF
+1003 ETTFSVLDGQF
-1014 SSWKNLN
+1014 KDWKNLS

-1036 TGRPKKIRIP
+1036 TGRPRKIKVP
-1046 GFIAIPIFKIL
+1046 GYIAIPMFKL
-1057 KSLTFLRSIGL
+1057 LRSLSFLRGTIF
-1068 DPLRFT
+1068 DPLNLT
-1074 PDRIRDLQHKK
+1074 SDRRRDLKHKR
-1085 IFKQKLLKIN
+1085 IFKQKI
-1095 NLSSGQKANKLRELI
+1095 ADINKLNSGEKAKKLRDLI
-1110 DISSTV
+1110 TASSNV
-1116 KGFGPVRDEAFQ
+1116 KGYGPVRHEAFI
-1128 KFEKRI
+1128 KFKD
-1134 HGVEVKKAQF
+1134 Q
-1144 FRNLFKFSNRRSI
+1144 SNQ
-1157 VASKIKEKDRKINK
+1157 IK

>member
-1 MVDKLLQK
+1 MLQK
-9 KISLSDKYTS
+9 EISLSDKYEL
-19 REGKIFLTGI
+19 REGKIFLTGV

-37 IQKEL
+37 IQKDL
-42 DESNHLNTG
+42 DEQNNLNTG

-60 PLGGYDLELERA
+60 PLGGYDLELDRA
-72 KEHLKDKSIYHQPG
+72 QKYLQEKSIHHQAG
-86 LNEELGATAVWG
+86 INEELGATAVWG

-105 DRGNKDGVFGIWY
+105 DRGKKDGVFGIWY

-123 VDRTMDVFKHA
+123 MDRSMDVFKHA

-141 YGGVLAIA
+141 YGGVLAVA

-167 FISAFM
+167 FMSAFM
-173 PYLYPSGVE
+173 PFLYPSGVE

-206 VSDVADSGTRYD
+206 VSDVADSGKRYD
-218 TAIEKLPIII
+218 VGVEQSPIII
-228 PSEEFLGEYKDLER
+228 PNEEFLGEYRDLSR
-242 NILFEDTPRD
+242 NILYSDTPRE

-258 RAKGFAAQ
+258 RSKGFAAQ

-275 QSIWKDNTSKLG
+275 YSIWKSDESRLG
-287 IITAGKS
+287 IITSGKS
-294 YNDVREALKWL
+294 YNDVREALRWL
-305 KIDEAKAKELG
+305 GIDESRAKKLG

-327 LEPHGVR
+327 LEPQGVR

-340 DTVLVVEEK
+340 ESILLVEEK

-370 IVIGKQDEY
+370 TVVGKQDEN
-379 GGWLLPAE
+379 GDWLLPAE

-400 TRLHKISGDSDL
+400 KRLHKITGDSEL
-412 VKQLEWFKKRNEQQ
+412 LERLEWFKRRNEFQEQ
-426 KDLEAPIQRKPFFCS
+426 TIAPIQRKPFFCS

-461 GCHYMAVDSVEG
+461 GCHYMAVESVEG

-478 QMGGEGTPWIGISPF
+478 QMGGEGTPWIGIAPF
-493 SKEKHIF
+493 SKEEHIF

-511 GILAIRAALDADVNI
+511 GILAIRAALDANVNI

-539 GGQEIGGNW
+539 GGQEIGDNW
-548 DVEGIVKQVLAEGVK
+548 NVEGTVKQMLAEGVK
-563 RVSILSE
+563 KVSILSE
-570 EPKRYKHLRSKEVKS
+570 DPSRHKHLACKEVKS
-585 LHRDSIVSEQEKLSE
+585 LHRDSIITEQEELSKYQ
-600 HEGVSVLIFDQTC
+600 GVSVLIFDQTC

-619 RRKRGLMNDPT
+619 KRKRGLMEDPV
-630 KKVLINDEVC
+630 KRVVINPEVC

-664 KRKINQSSCNKDYTC
+664 KRKINQSNCNKDYTC
-679 MKGFCPSFIT
+679 IKGFCPSFIT

-694 KSKSTFQDI
+694 KSDTVFREI
-703 GDLPDPDIKS
+703 GDLPDPERNINNEI
-713 TDRVSNIML
+713 SNIML

-741 HYEDKDASILDMT
+741 HFEDKDSSVMDMT

-785 ANVLLAC
+785 ADLLLAC

-806 STEKTFT
+806 SDEKTTT
-813 VINSNTIPVADFV
+813 VINNNTIPVSDFV
-826 TNRELNFRNNE
+826 TDRELDFKDNE
-837 VLDLIEKTTKEIV
+837 VLEMITKTTKKV
-850 SSIPAI
+850 ASSVPAI
-856 RISEVLSGDAI
+856 KISEVLSGDAI
-867 GTNILMLGSA
+867 GTNMVMLGSA
-877 FQNGL
+877 YQNGL
-882 IPLKEE
+882 IPLKAE
-888 NIIKAITLNGVGI
+888 NIVNAIKLNGVGI

-914 TINPEHEIFTFL
+914 VIDPENELFDFL
-926 SKDKLKELNSVELYE
+926 SKDKIRELGFEELYE
-941 DRLKRIERYD
+941 DRLSRIEKYD
-951 KRIVNDF
+951 QRVVKDF
-958 EKSKLLIDDILS
+958 QKTKEGIDSLLS
-970 SEVDTERLNKD
+970 TEVDSERLNID

-1003 ETTSGILDKQF
+1003 ETTSSVLDGQF
-1014 SSWKNLN
+1014 KDWKNLS

-1036 TGRPKKIRIP
+1036 TGRPRKIKVP
-1046 GFIAIPIFKIL
+1046 GYIAIPMFKL
-1057 KSLTFLRSIGL
+1057 LRSLSFLRGTIL
-1068 DPLRFT
+1068 DPLNLT
-1074 PDRIRDLQHKK
+1074 SDRRRDLKHKR
-1085 IFKQKLLKIN
+1085 IFKQKI
-1095 NLSSGQKANKLRELI
+1095 ADINKLNSGEKAKKLRDLI
-1110 DISSTV
+1110 TASSNV
-1116 KGFGPVRDEAFQ
+1116 KGYGPVRHEAFI
-1128 KFEKRI
+1128 KFKD
-1134 HGVEVKKAQF
+1134 Q
-1144 FRNLFKFSNRRSI
+1144 SNQ
-1157 VASKIKEKDRKINK
+1157 IK

>member
-1 MVDKLLQK
+1 MLQK
-9 KISLSDKYTS
+9 EISLSDKYEL
-19 REGKIFLTGI
+19 REGKIFLTGV

-37 IQKEL
+37 IQKDL
-42 DESNHLNTG
+42 DEQNNLNTG

-60 PLGGYDLELERA
+60 PLGGYDLELDRA
-72 KEHLKDKSIYHQPG
+72 QKYLQEKSIHHQAG
-86 LNEELGATAVWG
+86 INEELGATAVWG

-105 DRGNKDGVFGIWY
+105 DRGKKDGVFGIWY

-123 VDRTMDVFKHA
+123 MDRSMDVFKHA

-141 YGGVLAIA
+141 YGGVLAVA

-167 FISAFM
+167 FMSAFM
-173 PYLYPSGVE
+173 PFLYPSGVE

-206 VSDVADSGTRYD
+206 VSDVADSGKRYD
-218 TAIEKLPIII
+218 VGVEQLPIII
-228 PSEEFLGEYKDLER
+228 PNEEFLGEYRDLSR
-242 NILFEDTPRD
+242 NILYTDTPRE

-258 RAKGFAAQ
+258 RSKGFAAQ

-275 QSIWKDNTSKLG
+275 YSIWKSDESRLG
-287 IITAGKS
+287 IITSGKS
-294 YNDVREALKWL
+294 YNDVREALRWL
-305 KIDEAKAKELG
+305 GIDESRAKKLG

-327 LEPHGVR
+327 LEPEGVR

-340 DTVLVVEEK
+340 ESILLVEEK

-370 IVIGKQDEY
+370 TVVGKQDEN
-379 GGWLLPAE
+379 GEWLLPAE

-400 TRLHKISGDSDL
+400 KRLHKITGDSEL
-412 VKQLEWFKKRNEQQ
+412 LERLEWFKRRNEFQEQ
-426 KDLEAPIQRKPFFCS
+426 TIAPIQRKPFFCS

-461 GCHYMAVDSVEG
+461 GCHYMAVESVEG

-478 QMGGEGTPWIGISPF
+478 QMGGEGTPWIGIAPF
-493 SKEKHIF
+493 SKEEHIF

-511 GILAIRAALDADVNI
+511 GILAIRAALDANVNI

-539 GGQEIGGNW
+539 GGQEIGDNW
-548 DVEGIVKQVLAEGVK
+548 NVEGTVKQMLAEGVK
-563 RVSILSE
+563 KVSILSE
-570 EPKRYKHLRSKEVKS
+570 DPSRHKHLACKEVKS
-585 LHRDSIVSEQEKLSE
+585 LHRDSIITEQEELSKYQ
-600 HEGVSVLIFDQTC
+600 GVSVLIFDQTC

-619 RRKRGLMNDPT
+619 KRKRGLMEDPV
-630 KKVLINDEVC
+630 KRVVINPEVC

-664 KRKINQSSCNKDYTC
+664 KRKINQSNCNKDYTC
-679 MKGFCPSFIT
+679 IKGFCPSFIT

-694 KSKSTFQDI
+694 KSDTVFREI
-703 GDLPDPDIKS
+703 GDLPDPERNINNEI
-713 TDRVSNIML
+713 SNIML

-741 HYEDKDASILDMT
+741 HFEDKDSSVMDMT

-785 ANVLLAC
+785 ADLLLAC

-806 STEKTFT
+806 SDEKTTT
-813 VINSNTIPVADFV
+813 VINNNTIPVSDFV
-826 TNRELNFRNNE
+826 TDRELDFKDNE
-837 VLDLIEKTTKEIV
+837 VIEMITKTTKKV
-850 SSIPAI
+850 ASSVPAI
-856 RISEVLSGDAI
+856 KISEVLSGDAI
-867 GTNILMLGSA
+867 GTNMVMLGSA
-877 FQNGL
+877 YQNGL
-882 IPLKEE
+882 IPLKAE
-888 NIIKAITLNGVGI
+888 NIVNAIKLNGVGI

-914 TINPEHEIFTFL
+914 VIDPENELFDFL
-926 SKDKLKELNSVELYE
+926 SKDKIRELGFEELYE
-941 DRLKRIERYD
+941 DRLSRIEKYD
-951 KRIVNDF
+951 QRVVKDF
-958 EKSKLLIDDILS
+958 QKTKEGIDSLLS
-970 SEVDTERLNKD
+970 TEVDSERLNID

-1003 ETTSGILDKQF
+1003 ETTSNVLDGQF
-1014 SSWKNLN
+1014 KDWKNLS

-1036 TGRPKKIRIP
+1036 TGRPRKIRVP
-1046 GFIAIPIFKIL
+1046 GYIAIPMFKL
-1057 KSLTFLRSIGL
+1057 LRSLSFLRGTIF
-1068 DPLRFT
+1068 DPLNLT
-1074 PDRIRDLQHKK
+1074 SDRRRDLKHKK
-1085 IFKQKLLKIN
+1085 IFKQKI
-1095 NLSSGQKANKLRELI
+1095 ADINKLNSGEKAKKLRDLI
-1110 DISSTV
+1110 TASSNV
-1116 KGFGPVRDEAFQ
+1116 KGYGPVRHEAFI
-1128 KFEKRI
+1128 KFKD
-1134 HGVEVKKAQF
+1134 Q
-1144 FRNLFKFSNRRSI
+1144 SNQ
-1157 VASKIKEKDRKINK
+1157 IK

>member
-1 MVDKLLQK
+1 MQK
-9 KISLSDKYTS
+9 EISLSDKYEL
-19 REGKIFLTGI
+19 REGKIFLTGV

-37 IQKEL
+37 IQKDL
-42 DESNHLNTG
+42 DEQNNLNTG

-60 PLGGYDLELERA
+60 PLGGYDLELDRA
-72 KEHLKDKSIYHQPG
+72 QKYLQQKSIHHQAG
-86 LNEELGATAVWG
+86 INEELGATAVWG

-105 DRGNKDGVFGIWY
+105 DRGKKDGVFGIWY

-123 VDRTMDVFKHA
+123 MDRSMDVFKHA

-141 YGGVLAIA
+141 YGGVLAVA

-167 FISAFM
+167 FMSAFM
-173 PYLYPSGVE
+173 PFLYPSGVE

-206 VSDVADSGTRYD
+206 VSDVADSGKRYD
-218 TAIEKLPIII
+218 VGVEQSPIII
-228 PSEEFLGEYKDLER
+228 PNEEFLGEYRDLSR
-242 NILFEDTPRD
+242 NILYSDTPRE

-258 RAKGFAAQ
+258 RSKGFAAQ

-275 QSIWKDNTSKLG
+275 YSIWKNDESRLG
-287 IITAGKS
+287 IITSGKS
-294 YNDVREALKWL
+294 YNDVREALRWL
-305 KIDEAKAKELG
+305 GIDESRAKKLG

-327 LEPHGVR
+327 LEPQGVR

-340 DTVLVVEEK
+340 ESILLVEEK

-370 IVIGKQDEY
+370 TVVGKQDEN
-379 GGWLLPAE
+379 GDWLLPAE

-400 TRLHKISGDSDL
+400 KRLHKITGDSEL
-412 VKQLEWFKKRNEQQ
+412 LERLEWFKRRNEFQEQ
-426 KDLEAPIQRKPFFCS
+426 TIAPIQRKPFFCS

-461 GCHYMAVDSVEG
+461 GCHYMAVESVEG

-478 QMGGEGTPWIGISPF
+478 QMGGEGTPWIGIAPF
-493 SKEKHIF
+493 SKEEHIF

-511 GILAIRAALDADVNI
+511 GILAIRAALDANVNI

-539 GGQEIGGNW
+539 GGQEIGDNW
-548 DVEGIVKQVLAEGVK
+548 NVEGTVKQMLAEGVK
-563 RVSILSE
+563 KVSILSE
-570 EPKRYKHLRSKEVKS
+570 DPSRHKHLACKEVKS
-585 LHRDSIVSEQEKLSE
+585 LHRDSIITEQEELSKYQ
-600 HEGVSVLIFDQTC
+600 GVSVLIFDQTC

-619 RRKRGLMNDPT
+619 KRKRGLMEDPV
-630 KKVLINDEVC
+630 KRVVINPEVC

-664 KRKINQSSCNKDYTC
+664 KRKINQSNCNKDYTC
-679 MKGFCPSFIT
+679 IKGFCPSFIT

-694 KSKSTFQDI
+694 KSDTVFREI
-703 GDLPDPDIKS
+703 GDLPDPERNINNEI
-713 TDRVSNIML
+713 SNIML

-741 HYEDKDASILDMT
+741 HFEDKDSSVMDMT

-785 ANVLLAC
+785 ADLLLAC

-806 STEKTFT
+806 SDEKTTT
-813 VINSNTIPVADFV
+813 VINNNTIPVSDFV
-826 TNRELNFRNNE
+826 TDRELDFKDNE
-837 VLDLIEKTTKEIV
+837 VLEMITKTTKKV
-850 SSIPAI
+850 ASSVPAI
-856 RISEVLSGDAI
+856 KISEVLSGDAI
-867 GTNILMLGSA
+867 GTNMVMLGSA
-877 FQNGL
+877 YQNGL
-882 IPLKEE
+882 IPLKAE
-888 NIIKAITLNGVGI
+888 NIVNAIKLNGVGI

-914 TINPEHEIFTFL
+914 VIDPENELFDFL
-926 SKDKLKELNSVELYE
+926 SKDKIRELGFEELYE
-941 DRLKRIERYD
+941 DRLSRIEKYD
-951 KRIVNDF
+951 QRVVKDF
-958 EKSKLLIDDILS
+958 QKTKEGIDSLLS
-970 SEVDTERLNKD
+970 TEVDSERLNID

-1003 ETTSGILDKQF
+1003 ETTSSVLDGQF
-1014 SSWKNLN
+1014 KDWKNLS

-1036 TGRPKKIRIP
+1036 TGRPRKIKVP
-1046 GFIAIPIFKIL
+1046 GYIAIPMFKL
-1057 KSLTFLRSIGL
+1057 LRSLSFLRGTIF
-1068 DPLRFT
+1068 DPLNLT
-1074 PDRIRDLQHKK
+1074 SDRRRDLKHKR
-1085 IFKQKLLKIN
+1085 IFKQKI
-1095 NLSSGQKANKLRELI
+1095 ADINKLNSGEKAKKLRDLI
-1110 DISSTV
+1110 TASSNV
-1116 KGFGPVRDEAFQ
+1116 KGYGPVRHEAFI
-1128 KFEKRI
+1128 KFKD
-1134 HGVEVKKAQF
+1134 Q
-1144 FRNLFKFSNRRSI
+1144 SNQ
-1157 VASKIKEKDRKINK
+1157 IK

>member
-1 MVDKLLQK
+1 MLQK
-9 KISLSDKYTS
+9 EISLSDKYEL
-19 REGKIFLTGI
+19 REGKIFLTGV

-37 IQKEL
+37 IQKDL
-42 DESNHLNTG
+42 DEQNNLNTG

-60 PLGGYDLELERA
+60 PLGGYDLELDRA
-72 KEHLKDKSIYHQPG
+72 QKYLQEKSIHHQAG
-86 LNEELGATAVWG
+86 INEELGATAVWG

-105 DRGNKDGVFGIWY
+105 DRGKKDGVFGIWY

-123 VDRTMDVFKHA
+123 MDRSMDVFKHA

-141 YGGVLAIA
+141 YGGVLAVA

-167 FISAFM
+167 FMSAFM
-173 PYLYPSGVE
+173 PFLYPSGVE

-206 VSDVADSGTRYD
+206 VSDVADSGKRYD
-218 TAIEKLPIII
+218 VGVEQLPIII
-228 PSEEFLGEYKDLER
+228 PNEEFLGEYRDLSR
-242 NILFEDTPRD
+242 NILYTDTPRE

-258 RAKGFAAQ
+258 RSKGFAAQ

-275 QSIWKDNTSKLG
+275 YSIWKSDESRLG
-287 IITAGKS
+287 IITSGKS
-294 YNDVREALKWL
+294 YNDVREALRWL
-305 KIDEAKAKELG
+305 GIDESRAKKLG

-327 LEPHGVR
+327 LEPQGVR

-340 DTVLVVEEK
+340 ESILLVEEK

-365 DTVRP
+365 DKVRP
-370 IVIGKQDEY
+370 TVVGKQDEN
-379 GGWLLPAE
+379 GDWLLPAE

-400 TRLHKISGDSDL
+400 KRLHKITGDSEL
-412 VKQLEWFKKRNEQQ
+412 LERLEWFKRRNEFQEQ
-426 KDLEAPIQRKPFFCS
+426 TIAPIQRKPFFCS

-461 GCHYMAVDSVEG
+461 GCHYMAVESVEG

-478 QMGGEGTPWIGISPF
+478 QMGGEGTPWIGIAPF
-493 SKEKHIF
+493 SKEEHIF

-511 GILAIRAALDADVNI
+511 GILAIRAALDANVNI

-539 GGQEIGGNW
+539 GGQEIGDNW
-548 DVEGIVKQVLAEGVK
+548 NVQGTVKQMLAEGVK
-563 RVSILSE
+563 KVSILSE
-570 EPKRYKHLRSKEVKS
+570 DPSRHKHLACKEVKS
-585 LHRDSIVSEQEKLSE
+585 LHRDSIITEQEELSKYQ
-600 HEGVSVLIFDQTC
+600 GVSVLIFDQTC

-619 RRKRGLMNDPT
+619 KRKRGLMEDPV
-630 KKVLINDEVC
+630 KRVAINPEVC

-664 KRKINQSSCNKDYTC
+664 KRKINQSNCNKDYTC
-679 MKGFCPSFIT
+679 IKGFCPSFIT

-694 KSKSTFQDI
+694 KSDTVFREI
-703 GDLPDPDIKS
+703 GDLPDPERNINNEI
-713 TDRVSNIML
+713 SNIML

-741 HYEDKDASILDMT
+741 HFEDKDSSVMDMT

-785 ANVLLAC
+785 ADLLLAC

-806 STEKTFT
+806 SDEKTTT
-813 VINSNTIPVADFV
+813 VINNNTIPVSDFV
-826 TNRELNFRNNE
+826 TDRELDFKDNE
-837 VLDLIEKTTKEIV
+837 VLEMITKTTNKV
-850 SSIPAI
+850 ASSVPAI
-856 RISEVLSGDAI
+856 KISEVLSGDAI
-867 GTNILMLGSA
+867 GTNMVMLGSA
-877 FQNGL
+877 YQNGL
-882 IPLKEE
+882 IPLKAE
-888 NIIKAITLNGVGI
+888 NIVNAIKLNGVGI

-908 NLGRLY
+908 SLGRLY
-914 TINPEHEIFTFL
+914 VIDPENELFDFL
-926 SKDKLKELNSVELYE
+926 SKDKVKELGFEELYK
-941 DRLKRIERYD
+941 DRLSRIEKYD
-951 KRIVNDF
+951 QRVVKDF
-958 EKSKLLIDDILS
+958 QKTKEGIDSLLS
-970 SEVDTERLNKD
+970 TEVDSERLNID

-1003 ETTSGILDKQF
+1003 ETTFSVLDGQF
-1014 SSWKNLN
+1014 KDWKNLS

-1036 TGRPKKIRIP
+1036 TGRPRKIKVP
-1046 GFIAIPIFKIL
+1046 GYIAIPMFKL
-1057 KSLTFLRSIGL
+1057 LRSLSFLRGTIF
-1068 DPLRFT
+1068 DPLNLT
-1074 PDRIRDLQHKK
+1074 SDRRRDLKHKR
-1085 IFKQKLLKIN
+1085 IFKQKI
-1095 NLSSGQKANKLRELI
+1095 ADINKLNSGEKAKKLRDLI
-1110 DISSTV
+1110 TASSNV
-1116 KGFGPVRDEAFQ
+1116 KGYGPVRHEAFI
-1128 KFEKRI
+1128 KFKD
-1134 HGVEVKKAQF
+1134 Q
-1144 FRNLFKFSNRRSI
+1144 SNQ
-1157 VASKIKEKDRKINK
+1157 IK

>member
-1 MVDKLLQK
+1 MLQK
-9 KISLSDKYTS
+9 EISLSDKYEL
-19 REGKIFLTGI
+19 REGKIFLTGV

-37 IQKEL
+37 IQKDL
-42 DESNHLNTG
+42 DEQNNLNTG

-60 PLGGYDLELERA
+60 PLGGYDLELDRA
-72 KEHLKDKSIYHQPG
+72 QKYLQEKSIHHQAG
-86 LNEELGATAVWG
+86 INEELGATAVWG

-105 DRGNKDGVFGIWY
+105 NRGKKDGVFGIWY

-123 VDRTMDVFKHA
+123 MDRSMDVFKHA
-134 NAAGSSK
+134 NAAGTSK
-141 YGGVLAIA
+141 YGGVLAVA

-167 FISAFM
+167 FMSAFM
-173 PYLYPSGVE
+173 PFLYPSGVE

-206 VSDVADSGTRYD
+206 VSDVADSGKRYD
-218 TAIEKLPIII
+218 VGVEQLPIII
-228 PSEEFLGEYKDLER
+228 PNEEFLGEYRDLSR
-242 NILFEDTPRD
+242 NILYTDTPRE

-258 RAKGFAAQ
+258 RSKGFAAQ

-275 QSIWKDNTSKLG
+275 YSIWKSDESRLG
-287 IITAGKS
+287 IITSGKS
-294 YNDVREALKWL
+294 YNDVREALRWL
-305 KIDEAKAKELG
+305 GIDESRAKKLG

-327 LEPHGVR
+327 LEPQGVR

-340 DTVLVVEEK
+340 ESILLVEEK

-370 IVIGKQDEY
+370 TVVGKQDEN
-379 GGWLLPAE
+379 GDWLLPAE

-400 TRLHKISGDSDL
+400 KRLHKITGDSEL
-412 VKQLEWFKKRNEQQ
+412 LERLEWFKRRNEFQEQ
-426 KDLEAPIQRKPFFCS
+426 TIAPIQRKPFFCS

-461 GCHYMAVDSVEG
+461 GCHYMAVESVEG

-478 QMGGEGTPWIGISPF
+478 QMGGEGTPWIGIAPF
-493 SKEKHIF
+493 SKEEHIF

-511 GILAIRAALDADVNI
+511 GILAIRAALDANVNI

-539 GGQEIGGNW
+539 GGQEIGDNW
-548 DVEGIVKQVLAEGVK
+548 NVEGTVKQMLAEGVK
-563 RVSILSE
+563 KVSILSE
-570 EPKRYKHLRSKEVKS
+570 DPSRHKHLACKEVKS
-585 LHRDSIVSEQEKLSE
+585 LHRDSIITEQEELSKYQ
-600 HEGVSVLIFDQTC
+600 GVSVLIFDQTC

-619 RRKRGLMNDPT
+619 KRKRGLMEDPV
-630 KKVLINDEVC
+630 KRVVINPEVC

-664 KRKINQSSCNKDYTC
+664 KRKINQSNCNKDYTC
-679 MKGFCPSFIT
+679 IKGFCPSFIT

-694 KSKSTFQDI
+694 KSDTVFREI
-703 GDLPDPDIKS
+703 GDLPDPERNINNEI
-713 TDRVSNIML
+713 SNIML

-741 HYEDKDASILDMT
+741 HFEDKDSSVMDMT

-785 ANVLLAC
+785 ADLLLAC

-806 STEKTFT
+806 SDEKTTT
-813 VINSNTIPVADFV
+813 VINNNTIPVSDFV
-826 TNRELNFRNNE
+826 TDRELDFKDNE
-837 VLDLIEKTTKEIV
+837 VLEMITKTTKKV
-850 SSIPAI
+850 ASSVPAI
-856 RISEVLSGDAI
+856 KISEVLSGDAI
-867 GTNILMLGSA
+867 GTNMVMLGSA
-877 FQNGL
+877 YQNGL
-882 IPLKEE
+882 IPLKAE
-888 NIIKAITLNGVGI
+888 NIVNAIKLNGVGI

-908 NLGRLY
+908 SLGRLY
-914 TINPEHEIFTFL
+914 VIDPENELFDFL
-926 SKDKLKELNSVELYE
+926 SKDKIRELGFEELYE
-941 DRLKRIERYD
+941 DRLSRIEKYD
-951 KRIVNDF
+951 QRVVKDF
-958 EKSKLLIDDILS
+958 QKTKEGIDSLLS
-970 SEVDTERLNKD
+970 TEVDSERLNVD

-1003 ETTSGILDKQF
+1003 ETTSSVLDGQF
-1014 SSWKNLN
+1014 KDWKNLS

-1036 TGRPKKIRIP
+1036 TGRPRKIKVP
-1046 GFIAIPIFKIL
+1046 GYIAIPVFKL
-1057 KSLTFLRSIGL
+1057 LRSLSFLRGTIF
-1068 DPLRFT
+1068 DPLNLT
-1074 PDRIRDLQHKK
+1074 SDRRRDLKHKR
-1085 IFKQKLLKIN
+1085 IFKQKI
-1095 NLSSGQKANKLRELI
+1095 ADINKLNSGEKAKKLRDLI
-1110 DISSTV
+1110 TASSNV
-1116 KGFGPVRDEAFQ
+1116 KGYGPVRHEAFI
-1128 KFEKRI
+1128 KFKD
-1134 HGVEVKKAQF
+1134 Q
-1144 FRNLFKFSNRRSI
+1144 SNQ
-1157 VASKIKEKDRKINK
+1157 IK

>member
-1 MVDKLLQK
+1 MLQK
-9 KISLSDKYTS
+9 EISLSDKYEL
-19 REGKIFLTGI
+19 REGKIFLTGV

-37 IQKEL
+37 IQKDL
-42 DESNHLNTG
+42 DEQNNLNTG

-60 PLGGYDLELERA
+60 PLGGYDLELDRA
-72 KEHLKDKSIYHQPG
+72 QKYLQEKSIHHQAG
-86 LNEELGATAVWG
+86 INEELGATAVWG

-105 DRGNKDGVFGIWY
+105 DRGKKDGVFGIWY

-123 VDRTMDVFKHA
+123 MDRSMDVFKHA

-141 YGGVLAIA
+141 YGGVLAVA

-167 FISAFM
+167 FMSAFM
-173 PYLYPSGVE
+173 PFLYPSGVE

-206 VSDVADSGTRYD
+206 VSDVADSGKRYD
-218 TAIEKLPIII
+218 VEVEQSPIII
-228 PSEEFLGEYKDLER
+228 PNEEFLGEYRDLSR
-242 NILFEDTPRD
+242 NILYSDTPRE

-258 RAKGFAAQ
+258 RSKGFAAQ

-275 QSIWKDNTSKLG
+275 YSIWKSDESRLG
-287 IITAGKS
+287 IITSGKS
-294 YNDVREALKWL
+294 YNDVREALRWL
-305 KIDEAKAKELG
+305 GIDESRAKKLG

-327 LEPHGVR
+327 LEPQGVR

-340 DTVLVVEEK
+340 ESILLVEEK

-370 IVIGKQDEY
+370 TVVGKQDEN
-379 GGWLLPAE
+379 GDWLLPAE

-400 TRLHKISGDSDL
+400 KRLHKITGDSEL
-412 VKQLEWFKKRNEQQ
+412 LERLEWFKRRNEFQEQ
-426 KDLEAPIQRKPFFCS
+426 TIAPIQRKPFFCS

-461 GCHYMAVDSVEG
+461 GCHYMAVESVEG

-478 QMGGEGTPWIGISPF
+478 QMGGEGTPWIGIAPF
-493 SKEKHIF
+493 SKEEHIF

-511 GILAIRAALDADVNI
+511 GILAIRAALDANVNI

-539 GGQEIGGNW
+539 GGQEIGDNW
-548 DVEGIVKQVLAEGVK
+548 NVEGTVKQMLAEGVK
-563 RVSILSE
+563 KVSILSE
-570 EPKRYKHLRSKEVKS
+570 DPSRHKHLACKEVKS
-585 LHRDSIVSEQEKLSE
+585 LHRDSIITEQEELSKYQ
-600 HEGVSVLIFDQTC
+600 GVSVLIFDQTC

-619 RRKRGLMNDPT
+619 KRKRGLMEDPV
-630 KKVLINDEVC
+630 KRVVINPEVC

-664 KRKINQSSCNKDYTC
+664 KRKINQSNCNKDYTC
-679 MKGFCPSFIT
+679 IKGFCPSFVT

-694 KSKSTFQDI
+694 KSNTVFREI
-703 GDLPDPDIKS
+703 GDLPDPERNVNNEI
-713 TDRVSNIML
+713 SNIML

-741 HYEDKDASILDMT
+741 HFEDKDSSVMDMT

-785 ANVLLAC
+785 ADLLLAC

-806 STEKTFT
+806 SDEKTTT
-813 VINSNTIPVADFV
+813 VINNNTIPVSDFV
-826 TNRELNFRNNE
+826 TDRELDFKDNE
-837 VLDLIEKTTKEIV
+837 VLEMITKTTKKV
-850 SSIPAI
+850 ASSIPAI
-856 RISEVLSGDAI
+856 KISEILSGDAI
-867 GTNILMLGSA
+867 GTNMVMLGSA
-877 FQNGL
+877 YQNGL
-882 IPLKEE
+882 IPLKAE
-888 NIIKAITLNGVGI
+888 NIINAIKLNGVGI
-901 ERNIYNF
+901 ERNVYNF
-908 NLGRLY
+908 SLGRLY
-914 TINPEHEIFTFL
+914 VTDPENELFDFL
-926 SKDKLKELNSVELYE
+926 SKDKIKKLDSEELYE
-941 DRLKRIERYD
+941 DRLSRIEKYD
-951 KRIVNDF
+951 QRVVKDFQKTKERID
-958 EKSKLLIDDILS
+958 SLLS
-970 SEVDTERLNKD
+970 TEVDSERLNID
-981 AIKELYRV
+981 ATKELYRV

-1003 ETTSGILDKQF
+1003 ETTSNVLDGQF
-1014 SSWKNLN
+1014 EDWKNLS

-1036 TGRPKKIRIP
+1036 TGRPRKIKVP
-1046 GFIAIPIFKIL
+1046 GYIAIPMFKL
-1057 KSLTFLRSIGL
+1057 LRSLSFLRGTIF
-1068 DPLRFT
+1068 DPLNLT
-1074 PDRIRDLQHKK
+1074 SDRRRDLKHKK
-1085 IFKQKLLKIN
+1085 IFKQKI
-1095 NLSSGQKANKLRELI
+1095 ADINKLNSGKKAKKLRDLI
-1110 DISSTV
+1110 TASSNV
-1116 KGFGPVRDEAFQ
+1116 KGYGPVRHEAFI
-1128 KFEKRI
+1128 KFKD
-1134 HGVEVKKAQF
+1134 Q
-1144 FRNLFKFSNRRSI
+1144 SNQ
-1157 VASKIKEKDRKINK
+1157 IK

>member
-1 MVDKLLQK
+1 MLQK
-9 KISLSDKYTS
+9 EISLSDKYEL
-19 REGKIFLTGI
+19 REGKIFLTGV

-37 IQKEL
+37 IQKDL
-42 DESNHLNTG
+42 DEQNNLNTG

-60 PLGGYDLELERA
+60 PLGGYDLELDRA
-72 KEHLKDKSIYHQPG
+72 QKYLQEKSIHHQAG
-86 LNEELGATAVWG
+86 INEELGATAVWG

-105 DRGNKDGVFGIWY
+105 DRGKKDGVFGIWY

-123 VDRTMDVFKHA
+123 MDRSMDVFKHA

-141 YGGVLAIA
+141 YGGVLAVA

-167 FISAFM
+167 FMSAFM
-173 PYLYPSGVE
+173 PFLYPSGVE

-206 VSDVADSGTRYD
+206 VSDVADSGKRYD
-218 TAIEKLPIII
+218 VGVEQSPIII
-228 PSEEFLGEYKDLER
+228 PNEEFLGEYRDLSR
-242 NILFEDTPRD
+242 NILYSDTPRE

-258 RAKGFAAQ
+258 RSKGFAAQ

-275 QSIWKDNTSKLG
+275 YSIWKSDESRLG
-287 IITAGKS
+287 IITSGKS
-294 YNDVREALKWL
+294 YNDVREALRWL
-305 KIDEAKAKELG
+305 GIDESRAKKLG

-327 LEPHGVR
+327 LEPQGVR

-340 DTVLVVEEK
+340 ESILLVEEK

-370 IVIGKQDEY
+370 TVVGKQDEN
-379 GGWLLPAE
+379 GDWLLPAE

-400 TRLHKISGDSDL
+400 KRLHKITGDSEL
-412 VKQLEWFKKRNEQQ
+412 LERLEWFKRRNEFQEQ
-426 KDLEAPIQRKPFFCS
+426 TIAPIQRKPFFCS

-461 GCHYMAVDSVEG
+461 GCHYMAVESVEG

-478 QMGGEGTPWIGISPF
+478 QMGGEGTPWIGIAPF
-493 SKEKHIF
+493 SKEEHIF

-511 GILAIRAALDADVNI
+511 GILAIRAALDANVNI

-539 GGQEIGGNW
+539 GGQEIGDNW
-548 DVEGIVKQVLAEGVK
+548 NVEGTVKQMLAEGVK
-563 RVSILSE
+563 KVSILSE
-570 EPKRYKHLRSKEVKS
+570 DPSRHKHLACKEVKS
-585 LHRDSIVSEQEKLSE
+585 LHRDSIITEQEELSKYQ
-600 HEGVSVLIFDQTC
+600 GVSVLIFDQTC

-619 RRKRGLMNDPT
+619 KRKRGLMEDPV
-630 KKVLINDEVC
+630 KRVVINPEVC

-664 KRKINQSSCNKDYTC
+664 KRKINQSNCNKDYTC
-679 MKGFCPSFIT
+679 IKGFCPSFVT

-694 KSKSTFQDI
+694 KSDTVFREI
-703 GDLPDPDIKS
+703 GDLPDPERNINNEI
-713 TDRVSNIML
+713 SNIML

-741 HYEDKDASILDMT
+741 HFEDKDSSVMDMT

-785 ANVLLAC
+785 ADLLLAC

-806 STEKTFT
+806 SDEKTTT
-813 VINSNTIPVADFV
+813 VINNNTIPVSDFV
-826 TNRELNFRNNE
+826 TDRELDFKDNE
-837 VLDLIEKTTKEIV
+837 VLEMITKTTKKV
-850 SSIPAI
+850 ASSVPAI
-856 RISEVLSGDAI
+856 KISEVLSGDAI
-867 GTNILMLGSA
+867 GTNMVMLGSA
-877 FQNGL
+877 YQNGL
-882 IPLKEE
+882 IPLKAE
-888 NIIKAITLNGVGI
+888 NIVNAIKLNGVGI

-908 NLGRLY
+908 SLGRLY
-914 TINPEHEIFTFL
+914 VIDPENELFDFL
-926 SKDKLKELNSVELYE
+926 SKDKVKELGFEELYE
-941 DRLKRIERYD
+941 DRLSRIEKYD
-951 KRIVNDF
+951 QRVVKDF
-958 EKSKLLIDDILS
+958 QKTKEGIDSLLS
-970 SEVDTERLNKD
+970 TEVDSERLNID

-989 FAIKDEYEVARMHL
+989 FAIKDEYEVAKMHL
-1003 ETTSGILDKQF
+1003 ETTSNVLDGQF
-1014 SSWKNLN
+1014 KDWKNLS

-1036 TGRPKKIRIP
+1036 TGRPRKIKVP
-1046 GFIAIPIFKIL
+1046 GYIAIPMFKL
-1057 KSLTFLRSIGL
+1057 LRSLSFLRGTIF
-1068 DPLRFT
+1068 DPLNLT
-1074 PDRIRDLQHKK
+1074 SDRRRDLKHKR
-1085 IFKQKLLKIN
+1085 IFKQKI
-1095 NLSSGQKANKLRELI
+1095 ADINKLNSGEKAKKLRDLI
-1110 DISSTV
+1110 TASSNV
-1116 KGFGPVRDEAFQ
+1116 KGYGPVRHEAFI
-1128 KFEKRI
+1128 KFKD
-1134 HGVEVKKAQF
+1134 Q
-1144 FRNLFKFSNRRSI
+1144 SNQ
-1157 VASKIKEKDRKINK
+1157 IK

>member
-1 MVDKLLQK
+1 MLQK
-9 KISLSDKYTS
+9 EISLSDKYEL
-19 REGKIFLTGI
+19 REGKIFLTGV

-37 IQKEL
+37 IQKDL
-42 DESNHLNTG
+42 DEQNNLNTG

-60 PLGGYDLELERA
+60 PLGGYDLELDRA
-72 KEHLKDKSIYHQPG
+72 QKYLQEKSIHHQAG
-86 LNEELGATAVWG
+86 INEELGATAVWG

-105 DRGNKDGVFGIWY
+105 DRGKKDGVFGIWY

-123 VDRTMDVFKHA
+123 MDRSMDVFKHA

-141 YGGVLAIA
+141 YGGVLAVA

-167 FISAFM
+167 FMSAFM
-173 PYLYPSGVE
+173 PFLYPSGVE

-206 VSDVADSGTRYD
+206 VSDVADSGKRYD
-218 TAIEKLPIII
+218 VGVEQSPIII
-228 PSEEFLGEYKDLER
+228 PNEEFLGEYRDLSR
-242 NILFEDTPRD
+242 NILYSDTPRE

-258 RAKGFAAQ
+258 RSKGFAAQ

-275 QSIWKDNTSKLG
+275 YSIWKSDESRLG
-287 IITAGKS
+287 IITSGKS
-294 YNDVREALKWL
+294 YNDVREALRWL
-305 KIDEAKAKELG
+305 GIDESRAKKLG

-327 LEPHGVR
+327 LEPQGVR

-340 DTVLVVEEK
+340 ESILLVEEK

-370 IVIGKQDEY
+370 TVVGKQDEN
-379 GGWLLPAE
+379 GDWLLPAE

-400 TRLHKISGDSDL
+400 KRLHKITGDSEL
-412 VKQLEWFKKRNEQQ
+412 LERLEWFKRRNEFQEQ
-426 KDLEAPIQRKPFFCS
+426 TIAPIQRKPFFCS

-461 GCHYMAVDSVEG
+461 GCHYMAVESVEG

-478 QMGGEGTPWIGISPF
+478 QMGGEGTPWIGIAPF
-493 SKEKHIF
+493 SKEEHIF

-511 GILAIRAALDADVNI
+511 GILAIRAALDANVNI

-539 GGQEIGGNW
+539 GGQEIGDNW
-548 DVEGIVKQVLAEGVK
+548 NVEGTVKQMLAEGVK
-563 RVSILSE
+563 KVSILSE
-570 EPKRYKHLRSKEVKS
+570 DPSRHKHLACKEVKS
-585 LHRDSIVSEQEKLSE
+585 LHRDSIITEQEELSKYQ
-600 HEGVSVLIFDQTC
+600 GVSVLIFDQTC

-619 RRKRGLMNDPT
+619 KRKRGLMEDPV
-630 KKVLINDEVC
+630 KRVVINPEVC

-664 KRKINQSSCNKDYTC
+664 KRKINQSNCNKDYTC
-679 MKGFCPSFIT
+679 IKGFCPSFVT

-694 KSKSTFQDI
+694 KSDTVFREI
-703 GDLPDPDIKS
+703 GDLPDPERNINNEI
-713 TDRVSNIML
+713 SNIML

-741 HYEDKDASILDMT
+741 HFEDKDSSVMDMT

-785 ANVLLAC
+785 ADLLLAC

-806 STEKTFT
+806 SDEKTTT
-813 VINSNTIPVADFV
+813 VINNNTIPVSDFV
-826 TNRELNFRNNE
+826 TDRELDFKDNE
-837 VLDLIEKTTKEIV
+837 VLEMITKTTKKV
-850 SSIPAI
+850 ASSVPAI
-856 RISEVLSGDAI
+856 KISEVLSGDAI
-867 GTNILMLGSA
+867 GTNMVMLGSA
-877 FQNGL
+877 YQNGL
-882 IPLKEE
+882 IPLKAE
-888 NIIKAITLNGVGI
+888 NIVNAIKLNGVGI

-908 NLGRLY
+908 SLGRLY
-914 TINPEHEIFTFL
+914 VIDPENELFDFL
-926 SKDKLKELNSVELYE
+926 SKDKVKELGFEELYE
-941 DRLKRIERYD
+941 DRLSRIEKYD
-951 KRIVNDF
+951 QRVVKDF
-958 EKSKLLIDDILS
+958 QKTKEGIDSLLS
-970 SEVDTERLNKD
+970 TEVDSERLNID

-1003 ETTSGILDKQF
+1003 ETTSSVLDGQF
-1014 SSWKNLN
+1014 KDWKNLS

-1036 TGRPKKIRIP
+1036 TGRPRKIKVP
-1046 GFIAIPIFKIL
+1046 GYIAIPMFKL
-1057 KSLTFLRSIGL
+1057 LRSLSFLRGTIF
-1068 DPLRFT
+1068 DPLNLT
-1074 PDRIRDLQHKK
+1074 SDRRRDLKHKR
-1085 IFKQKLLKIN
+1085 IFKQKI
-1095 NLSSGQKANKLRELI
+1095 ADINKLNSGEKAKKLRDLI
-1110 DISSTV
+1110 TASSNV
-1116 KGFGPVRDEAFQ
+1116 KGYGPVRHEAFI
-1128 KFEKRI
+1128 KFKD
-1134 HGVEVKKAQF
+1134 Q
-1144 FRNLFKFSNRRSI
+1144 SNQ
-1157 VASKIKEKDRKINK
+1157 IK

>member
-1 MVDKLLQK
+1 MQK
-9 KISLSDKYTS
+9 KISLSDKYTQ
-19 REGKIFLTGI
+19 REGQIFLTGI

-37 IQKEL
+37 IQKDL
-42 DESNHLNTG
+42 DEMNNLNTG

-60 PLGGYDLELERA
+60 PLGGYDLELSRA
-72 KEHLKDKSIYHQPG
+72 AKYLKEKSIFHQPG

-105 DRGNKDGVFGIWY
+105 GRGKKDGVFGIWY

-123 VDRTMDVFKHA
+123 MDRTMDVFKHA

-167 FISAFM
+167 FMSAFM

-182 EIVRY
+182 EIIRF
-187 GLLGFAMSRYS
+187 GLLGIAMSRYS

-206 VSDVADSGTRYD
+206 VSDVADSGKRYD
-218 TAIEKLPIII
+218 TAVETSPIII
-228 PSEEFLGEYKDLER
+228 PSENFLGEYKDLPR
-242 NILFEDTPRD
+242 NILYSDTPRD

-275 QSIWKDNTSKLG
+275 KSMWKDRNSKMG

-294 YNDVREALKWL
+294 YNDVREALRWL
-305 KIDEAKAKELG
+305 KIDEEKAKALG

-334 EFCEGL
+334 DFCEGL

-370 IVIGKQDEY
+370 TVVGKQDEY
-379 GGWLLPAE
+379 GSWLLPAE

-400 TRLHKISGDSDL
+400 TRLHSITGDNEL
-412 VKQLEWFKKRNEQQ
+412 LKHLEWFNERNKFQANQ
-426 KDLEAPIQRKPFFCS
+426 EAPIQRRPFFCS

-461 GCHYMAVDSVEG
+461 GCHYMAVSSVEG

-478 QMGGEGTPWIGISPF
+478 QMGGEGTPWIGIAPF
-493 SKEKHIF
+493 SKEKHVF

-511 GILAIRAALDADVNI
+511 GILAIRASLDANVNI

-563 RVSILSE
+563 KVSILSQD
-570 EPKRYKHLRSKEVKS
+570 PKKYKHLVQDGVKS
-585 LHRDSIVSEQEKLSE
+585 LHRDSIVVEQEELSE
-600 HEGVSVLIFDQTC
+600 FEGVSVLIFDQTC

-619 RRKRGLMNDPT
+619 RRKRGLMEDP
-630 KKVLINDEVC
+630 KKRVVINKEVC

-659 TSLGR
+659 TELGR
-664 KRKINQSSCNKDYTC
+664 KRKINQSSCNKDYSC
-679 MKGFCPSFIT
+679 IKGFCPSFVT
-689 VDAQL
+689 VNAEMRTNSEF
-694 KSKSTFQDI
+694 K
-703 GDLPDPDIKS
+703 DLGEFPDPARITPDQ
-713 TDRVSNIML
+713 VSNIML

-741 HYEDKDASILDMT
+741 HFEEKDSSVLDMT

-766 IKIYEKGIKPFSQK
+766 IKIYEKGVTPYSQK

-785 ANVLLAC
+785 ADILLAC

-806 STEKTFT
+806 SRENTLT
-813 VINSNTIPVADFV
+813 VLNSNTIPVSDFV
-826 TNRELNFRNNE
+826 TERDIDFKNKDVRNMLKN
-837 VLDLIEKTTKEIV
+837 TTKKI
-850 SSIPAI
+850 
-856 RISEVLSGDAI
+856 ISEVPAIKISEQLSGDAI
-867 GTNILMLGSA
+867 GTNMLMLGSA
-877 FQNGL
+877 YQNGL
-882 IPLKEE
+882 IPLEAE
-888 NIIKAITLNGVGI
+888 NIINAIKLNGVGI
-901 ERNIYNF
+901 DRNIYNF

-914 TINPEHEIFTFL
+914 TFNPDHEVFDFL
-926 SKDKLKELNSVELYE
+926 KKDIVKNLNSVELFE
-941 DRLKRIERYD
+941 DRLERINNYD
-951 KRIVNDF
+951 TRVVNDF
-958 EKSKLLIDDILS
+958 SGDKKLIDDILS
-970 SEVDTERLNKD
+970 QEIDTETLTKD

-989 FAIKDEYEVARMHL
+989 YAIKDEYEVARMHI
-1003 ETTSGILDKQF
+1003 ETTAKILDDSF
-1014 SSWKNLN
+1014 ASWNNLK

-1026 PMLSFIKDKR
+1026 PMLFFMKDKR
-1036 TGRPKKIRIP
+1036 TGRPKKIEIP
-1046 GFIAIPIFKIL
+1046 GYIAMPIFKL
-1057 KSLTFLRSIGL
+1057 LHAFKFLRGTIF
-1068 DPLRFT
+1068 DPLNLS
-1074 PDRIRDLQHKK
+1074 PDRIREHEHKK
-1085 IFKQKLLKIN
+1085 IFRSKLQEIN
-1095 NLSSGQKANKLRELI
+1095 NEIAGKKARRLREFIDASKTVKGYGPVREKSYEKFKRFINIPEKKRLRLLRELFSFTSTKPI
-1110 DISSTV
+1110 KSKKITSS
-1116 KGFGPVRDEAFQ
+1116 ENI
-1128 KFEKRI
+1128 RI
-1134 HGVEVKKAQF
+1134 
-1144 FRNLFKFSNRRSI
+1144 L
-1157 VASKIKEKDRKINK
+1157 